1 MATTIGSIGFELT
14 FDGSQMLSGI
24 NASCEKLKQRFSQS
38 FKEAGNSA
46 VSSVENSNIQI
57 DAILQDTERS
67 MKSKASA
74 IAAIYRKEG
83 YSMSDAMTKA
93 WDHIERNSSQNS
105 KKIGNNFSS
114 AFSKIKKEASGTEK
128 NVSLSFSHIAKRA
141 LAAIAAAFSIKKLID
156 FSKSCIELGSDLAEV
171 QNVVDVT
178 FPSMTEQVDNFAKSA
193 AKSFGLSE
201 TMAKKYTGTF
211 GAMAKAFGFSE
222 KQALDMGATLTGLA
236 GDVASFYNISQDE
249 AYTKIKSV
257 FTGETESLKDLGV
270 VMTQTALD
278 SYALANGFGK
288 TTAQMSEAEKV
299 ALRYSF
305 VQNQLA
311 AATGDFSRT
320 SGSWANQVRILS
332 LQFQSLKAS
341 IGQGLINV
349 FLPVL
354 RMINAL
360 IGRLV
365 TLADAFKSF
374 TELIT
379 GNKSSGQS
387 GVGAVGADATSAAAG
402 LTDASSAADQLADS
416 TSGVGD
422 VAKQA
427 AKDMKSLM
435 GFDKINKVSKDSG
448 SSASDAQGSSV
459 PNISSGIDF
468 GSLAS
473 GKTVIDDVDKKF
485 ANLFG
490 NITKLSEPARRSIK
504 RLWNEGLARL
514 GNFSGQTLKDFYQHF
529 LVPVG
534 KWTLGTGIPRFVD
547 ALNNGLMKT
556 DFPKINEALNRLW
569 DTLAPFEINIGE
581 GLLWFWENVLVPLG
595 TWTANEIVPRF
606 LDTLSIGIG
615 FLNTV
620 LIALQP
626 LFQWFWD
633 SVLQP
638 IAQWTGGIFLALWD
652 QINNL
657 LQIFSDWCAEN
668 PAVIQTMAIIIAS
681 FFAAW
686 KITKFVSDIAKM
698 ISAIGNFTSILG
710 LAKSGITALVSAL
723 GGPLTIAIAAAI
735 AAGILLWKNWDTV
748 KEKCGQL
755 RDWVVLK
762 FNSLKDGALN
772 AITNFCDGAQYGWNI
787 FKDGLNWLCQIA
799 FGKITDL
806 KNKFLDFVSFLKNI
820 FAGKFSDALKI
831 PVNGLIGML
840 NRMLTAIEKT
850 VNFASNALNK
860 LNVKIPSWVPGVG
873 GKKLGFQ
880 IPTASIA
887 RIPYLADG
895 GYVAR
900 NTPRLAVIG
909 DNKRYGEIV
918 APEDKLQKMVDLA
931 VSKASG
937 GSVTK
942 AELESIV
949 NSAVLRIVAALSAL
963 GFSIDGETLARAQQ
977 KVQQEMDRRYNTVQI
992 N

>member
-1 MATTIGSIGFELT
+1 MATTIGEIGLDLVVNHNQFK
-14 FDGSQMLSGI
+14 SQMAGI
-24 NASCEKLKQRFSQS
+24 NGLAKK
-38 FKEAGNSA
+38 AGA
-46 VSSVENSNIQI
+46 T
-57 DAILQDTERS
+57 L
-67 MKSKASA
+67 
-74 IAAIYRKEG
+74 
-83 YSMSDAMTKA
+83 
-93 WDHIERNSSQNS
+93 
-105 KKIGNNFSS
+105 
-114 AFSKIKKEASGTEK
+114 
-128 NVSLSFSHIAKRA
+128 
-141 LAAIAAAFSIKKLID
+141 AAAFGVKKLID
-156 FSKSCIELGSDLAEV
+156 FSKSCIELGSNLAEV

-178 FPSMTEQVDNFAKSA
+178 FPSMAEQVDKFAKSA
-193 AKSFGLSE
+193 AGSFGLSE

-236 GDVASFYNISQDE
+236 GDVASFYNLSQDE

-288 TTAQMSEAEKV
+288 TTDQMSEAEKV

-305 VQNQLA
+305 VQKQLS

-320 SGSWANQVRILS
+320 SQSWANQVRILS

-341 IGQGLINV
+341 IGQGLINI

-354 RMINAL
+354 RMINTL

-387 GVGAVGADATSAAAG
+387 GVGAVGADAASAAAG

-422 VAKQA
+422 AAKQA

-435 GFDKINKVSKDSG
+435 GFDKINKVSKDS
-448 SSASDAQGSSV
+448 STSDAQNSSV
-459 PNISSGIDF
+459 PNNIAGNIDF

-473 GKTVIDDVDKKF
+473 GETVIDDVNKKF
-485 ANLFG
+485 TDMFG
-490 NITKLSEPARRSIK
+490 NITKLSEPALRSVK
-504 RLWNEGLARL
+504 RLWNEGLTRL
-514 GNFSGQTLKDFYQHF
+514 GNFSGQSLKDFYQHF

-534 KWTLGTGIPRFVD
+534 KWTLGTGIPRFID
-547 ALNNGLMKT
+547 ALNDGLMKT
-556 DFPKINEALNRLW
+556 DFPKINDALNDLW
-569 DTLAPFEINIGE
+569 DALAPFTINVGE
-581 GLLWFWENVLVPLG
+581 GLLWFWEQVLVPLG

-606 LDTLSIGIG
+606 LETLSLAIQL
-615 FLNTV
+615 LNAV
-620 LIALQP
+620 LVALQP
-626 LFQWFWD
+626 LFEWFWEN
-633 SVLQP
+633 VLQP
-638 IAQWTGGIFLALWD
+638 IAQWTGGAFLTLWD
-652 QINNL
+652 GINKG
-657 LQIFSDWCAEN
+657 LQVFSDWCAKN
-668 PAVIQTMAIIIAS
+668 PGIIQTMAIIIAS

-686 KITKFVSDIAKM
+686 KITKFISDIAGLV
-698 ISAIGNFTSILG
+698 STIGGAFGTIKNLTGLLG
-710 LAKSGITALVSAL
+710 LVKSSIGALVSAL

-735 AAGILLWKNWDTV
+735 AIGILLWKNWDTV

-820 FAGKFSDALKI
+820 FAGKFSDALKM

-840 NRMLTAIEKT
+840 NHMLTAIEKT

-860 LNVKIPSWVPGVG
+860 LNVKIPSLVPGVG

-931 VSKASG
+931 VRKASG

>member
-1 MATTIGSIGFELT
+1 MATTIGEIGLDLVVNHNQFK
-14 FDGSQMLSGI
+14 SQMAGI
-24 NASCEKLKQRFSQS
+24 NGLAKK
-38 FKEAGNSA
+38 AGA
-46 VSSVENSNIQI
+46 T
-57 DAILQDTERS
+57 L
-67 MKSKASA
+67 
-74 IAAIYRKEG
+74 
-83 YSMSDAMTKA
+83 
-93 WDHIERNSSQNS
+93 
-105 KKIGNNFSS
+105 
-114 AFSKIKKEASGTEK
+114 
-128 NVSLSFSHIAKRA
+128 
-141 LAAIAAAFSIKKLID
+141 AAAFGVKKLID
-156 FSKSCIELGSDLAEV
+156 FSKSCIELGSNLAEV

-178 FPSMTEQVDNFAKSA
+178 FPSMAEQVDKFAKSA
-193 AKSFGLSE
+193 AGSFGLSE

-236 GDVASFYNISQDE
+236 GDVASFYNLSQDE

-288 TTAQMSEAEKV
+288 TTDQMSEAEKV

-305 VQNQLA
+305 VQKQLS

-320 SGSWANQVRILS
+320 SQSWANQVRILS

-354 RMINAL
+354 RMINTL

-387 GVGAVGADATSAAAG
+387 GVGAVGADAASAAAG

-422 VAKQA
+422 AAKQA

-435 GFDKINKVSKDSG
+435 GFDKINKISKDS
-448 SSASDAQGSSV
+448 SNSDSQNSSV
-459 PNISSGIDF
+459 PNNVAGSIDF

-473 GKTVIDDVDKKF
+473 GETVIDDVNKKF
-485 ANLFG
+485 ADLFG
-490 NITKLSEPARRSIK
+490 NITKLSEPALRSVK

-514 GNFSGQTLKDFYQHF
+514 GNFSGQSLKDFYQHF

-534 KWTLGTGIPRFVD
+534 KWTLGTGIPRFID
-547 ALNNGLMKT
+547 ALNDGLMKT
-556 DFPKINEALNRLW
+556 DFPKINDALIDLW
-569 DTLAPFEINIGE
+569 DALAPFTINVGE
-581 GLLWFWENVLVPLG
+581 GLLWFWEQVLVPLG

-606 LDTLSIGIG
+606 LETLSLAIQL
-615 FLNTV
+615 LNAV
-620 LIALQP
+620 LVALQP
-626 LFQWFWD
+626 LFEWFWEQ
-633 SVLQP
+633 VLKP
-638 IAQWTGGIFLALWD
+638 IAQWTGGAFLVVWD
-652 QINNL
+652 AIIAVL
-657 LQIFSDWCAEN
+657 KVFSDWCAEN
-668 PAVIQTMAIIIAS
+668 QDVLQEMA
-681 FFAAW
+681 FAIGQLFLCW
-686 KITKFVSDIAKM
+686 KSAKLF
-698 ISAIGNFTSILG
+698 ISAVG
-710 LAKSGITALVSAL
+710 LAKTAIGALVSVL
-723 GGPLTIAIAAAI
+723 GGPLTVAIAAAI
-735 AAGILLWKNWDTV
+735 AIGVLLWKNWDTV

-772 AITNFCDGAQYGWNI
+772 AITSLCDGAQYGWNV
-787 FKDGLNWLCQIA
+787 FKDGMSWLCQIA

-806 KNKFLDFVSFLKNI
+806 KNNFLDFVSFLKNI
-820 FAGKFSDALKI
+820 FAGKFADALKI
-831 PVNGLIGML
+831 PVNNLIGML
-840 NRMLTAIEKT
+840 NRMLTAVEKT

>member
-1 MATTIGSIGFELT
+1 MATTIGEIGLDLVVNHNQFK
-14 FDGSQMLSGI
+14 SQMAGI
-24 NASCEKLKQRFSQS
+24 NGLAKK
-38 FKEAGNSA
+38 AGA
-46 VSSVENSNIQI
+46 T
-57 DAILQDTERS
+57 L
-67 MKSKASA
+67 
-74 IAAIYRKEG
+74 
-83 YSMSDAMTKA
+83 
-93 WDHIERNSSQNS
+93 
-105 KKIGNNFSS
+105 
-114 AFSKIKKEASGTEK
+114 
-128 NVSLSFSHIAKRA
+128 
-141 LAAIAAAFSIKKLID
+141 AAAFGVKKLID
-156 FSKSCIELGSDLAEV
+156 FSKSCIELGSNLAEV

-178 FPSMTEQVDNFAKSA
+178 FPSMAEQVDKFAKSA
-193 AKSFGLSE
+193 AGSFGLSE

-236 GDVASFYNISQDE
+236 GDVASFYNLSQDE

-288 TTAQMSEAEKV
+288 TTDQMSEAEKV

-305 VQNQLA
+305 VQKQLS

-320 SGSWANQVRILS
+320 SQSWANQVRILS

-341 IGQGLINV
+341 IGQGLINI

-354 RMINAL
+354 RMINTL

-387 GVGAVGADATSAAAG
+387 GVGAVGADAASAAAG
-402 LTDASSAADQLADS
+402 LTDASSAADQIADS

-422 VAKQA
+422 AAKQA

-435 GFDKINKVSKDSG
+435 GFDKINKVSKDS
-448 SSASDAQGSSV
+448 SNSDSQNSSV
-459 PNISSGIDF
+459 PNNVAGSIDF

-473 GKTVIDDVDKKF
+473 GETVIDDVNKKF
-485 ANLFG
+485 ADLFG
-490 NITKLSEPARRSIK
+490 NITKLSEPALRSVK

-514 GNFSGQTLKDFYQHF
+514 GNFSGQSLKDFYQHF

-547 ALNNGLMKT
+547 ALNDGLMKT
-556 DFPKINEALNRLW
+556 DFPKINDALIDLW
-569 DTLAPFEINIGE
+569 DALAPFTINVGE
-581 GLLWFWENVLVPLG
+581 GLLWFWEQVLVPLG

-606 LDTLSIGIG
+606 LETLSLAIQL
-615 FLNTV
+615 LNAV
-620 LIALQP
+620 LVALQP
-626 LFQWFWD
+626 LFEWFWEN
-633 SVLQP
+633 VLQP
-638 IAQWTGGIFLALWD
+638 IAQWTGGAFLTLWD
-652 QINNL
+652 GINKG
-657 LQIFSDWCAEN
+657 LQVFSDWCAKN
-668 PAVIQTMAIIIAS
+668 PGIIQTMAIIIAS

-686 KITKFVSDIAKM
+686 KITKFISDIAGLV
-698 ISAIGNFTSILG
+698 STIGGAFGTIKNLTGLLG
-710 LAKSGITALVSAL
+710 LVKSSIGALVSAL

-735 AAGILLWKNWDTV
+735 AIGILLWKNWDTV

-820 FAGKFSDALKI
+820 FAGKFSDALKM

-840 NRMLTAIEKT
+840 NHMLTAIEKT

-931 VSKASG
+931 VSKANG

-977 KVQQEMDRRYNTVQI
+977 KVQQEMDRRYNTIQI

>member
-1 MATTIGSIGFELT
+1 MATTIGEIGLDLVVNHNQFK
-14 FDGSQMLSGI
+14 SQMAGI
-24 NASCEKLKQRFSQS
+24 NGLAKK
-38 FKEAGNSA
+38 AGA
-46 VSSVENSNIQI
+46 T
-57 DAILQDTERS
+57 L
-67 MKSKASA
+67 
-74 IAAIYRKEG
+74 
-83 YSMSDAMTKA
+83 
-93 WDHIERNSSQNS
+93 
-105 KKIGNNFSS
+105 
-114 AFSKIKKEASGTEK
+114 
-128 NVSLSFSHIAKRA
+128 
-141 LAAIAAAFSIKKLID
+141 AAAFGVKKLID
-156 FSKSCIELGSDLAEV
+156 FSKSCIELGSNLAEV

-178 FPSMTEQVDNFAKSA
+178 FPSMAEQVDKFAKSA
-193 AKSFGLSE
+193 AGSFGLSE

-236 GDVASFYNISQDE
+236 GDVASFYNLSQDE

-288 TTAQMSEAEKV
+288 TTDQMSEAEKV

-305 VQNQLA
+305 VQKQLE

-320 SGSWANQVRILS
+320 SESWANQVRILS

-341 IGQGLINV
+341 VGQGLINI

-354 RMINAL
+354 RMINTL
-360 IGRLV
+360 ISRLV

-387 GVGAVGADATSAAAG
+387 GVGAVGADAASAAAG

-422 VAKQA
+422 AAKQA

-435 GFDKINKVSKDSG
+435 RFDKINKVSKDS
-448 SSASDAQGSSV
+448 SNSDSQNSSV
-459 PNISSGIDF
+459 PNNVAGSIDF

-473 GKTVIDDVDKKF
+473 GETVIDDVNKKF
-485 ANLFG
+485 ADLFG
-490 NITKLSEPARRSIK
+490 NITKLSEPALRSVK

-514 GNFSGQTLKDFYQHF
+514 GNFSGQSLKDFYQHF

-534 KWTLGTGIPRFVD
+534 KWTLGTGIPRFID
-547 ALNNGLMKT
+547 ALNDGLMKT
-556 DFPKINEALNRLW
+556 DFPKINDALNDLW
-569 DTLAPFEINIGE
+569 DALAPFTINVGE
-581 GLLWFWENVLVPLG
+581 GLLWFWEQVLVPLG

-606 LDTLSIGIG
+606 LETLSLAIQL
-615 FLNTV
+615 LNAV
-620 LIALQP
+620 LVALQP
-626 LFQWFWD
+626 LFEWFWEN
-633 SVLQP
+633 VLQP
-638 IAQWTGGIFLALWD
+638 IAQWTGGAFLTLWD
-652 QINNL
+652 GINKG
-657 LQIFSDWCAEN
+657 LQVFSDWCAKN
-668 PAVIQTMAIIIAS
+668 PGIIQTMAIIIAS

-686 KITKFVSDIAKM
+686 KITKFISDIAGLV
-698 ISAIGNFTSILG
+698 STIGGAFGTIKNLTGLLG
-710 LAKSGITALVSAL
+710 LVKSSIGALVSAL

-735 AAGILLWKNWDTV
+735 AIGILLWKNWDTV

-755 RDWVVLK
+755 RDCVVLK

-820 FAGKFSDALKI
+820 FAGKFSDALKM

-840 NRMLTAIEKT
+840 NHMLTAIEKT

-977 KVQQEMDRRYNTVQI
+977 KIQQEMDRRYNTVQI

>member
-1 MATTIGSIGFELT
+1 MATTIGEIGLDLVVNHNQFK
-14 FDGSQMLSGI
+14 SQMAGI
-24 NASCEKLKQRFSQS
+24 NGLAKK
-38 FKEAGNSA
+38 AGA
-46 VSSVENSNIQI
+46 T
-57 DAILQDTERS
+57 L
-67 MKSKASA
+67 
-74 IAAIYRKEG
+74 
-83 YSMSDAMTKA
+83 
-93 WDHIERNSSQNS
+93 
-105 KKIGNNFSS
+105 
-114 AFSKIKKEASGTEK
+114 
-128 NVSLSFSHIAKRA
+128 
-141 LAAIAAAFSIKKLID
+141 AAAFGVKKLID
-156 FSKSCIELGSDLAEV
+156 FSKSCIELGSNLAEV

-178 FPSMTEQVDNFAKSA
+178 FPSMAEQVDKFAKSA
-193 AKSFGLSE
+193 AGSFGLSE

-236 GDVASFYNISQDE
+236 GDVASFYNLSQDE

-288 TTAQMSEAEKV
+288 TTDQMSEAEKV

-305 VQNQLA
+305 VQKQLE

-320 SGSWANQVRILS
+320 SESWANQVRILS

-341 IGQGLINV
+341 IGQGLINI

-387 GVGAVGADATSAAAG
+387 GVGAVGADAASAAAG

-422 VAKQA
+422 AAKQA

-435 GFDKINKVSKDSG
+435 EFDKINKVSKDS
-448 SSASDAQGSSV
+448 STSDSQNSSV
-459 PNISSGIDF
+459 PNNVAGSIDF

-473 GKTVIDDVDKKF
+473 GETVIDDVNKKF
-485 ANLFG
+485 TDMFG
-490 NITKLSEPARRSIK
+490 NITKLSEPALRSVK

-514 GNFSGQTLKDFYQHF
+514 GNFSGQSLKDFYQHF

-534 KWTLGTGIPRFVD
+534 KWTLGTGIPRFID
-547 ALNNGLMKT
+547 ALNDGLMKT
-556 DFPKINEALNRLW
+556 DFPKINDALVKLW
-569 DTLAPFEINIGE
+569 DALAPFTINVGE
-581 GLLWFWENVLVPLG
+581 GLLWFWEQVLVPLG

-606 LDTLSIGIG
+606 LETLSLAIKL
-615 FLNTV
+615 LNIV
-620 LIALQP
+620 LEAFQP
-626 LFQWFWD
+626 LFEWFWEQ
-633 SVLQP
+633 VLKP
-638 IAQWTGGIFLALWD
+638 IAQWTGGVFLAVWD
-652 QINNL
+652 GIIDVL
-657 LQIFSDWCAEN
+657 KVFSDWCAEN
-668 PAVIQTMAIIIAS
+668 QDVLQEMA
-681 FFAAW
+681 FAIGQLFLCW
-686 KITKFVSDIAKM
+686 KSAKLF
-698 ISAIGNFTSILG
+698 ISAVG
-710 LAKSGITALVSAL
+710 LAKTAIGALVSVL
-723 GGPLTIAIAAAI
+723 GEPLTIAIAAAI
-735 AAGILLWKNWDTV
+735 AIGVLLWKNWDTV

-762 FNSLKDGALN
+762 FNSLKEGALN
-772 AITNFCDGAQYGWNI
+772 AITSFCDGAQYGWNV
-787 FKDGLNWLCQIA
+787 FKDGLSWLCQIA

-806 KNKFLDFVSFLKNI
+806 KNNFLDFVLFLKNI
-820 FAGKFSDALKI
+820 FAGKFADALKI
-831 PVNGLIGML
+831 PVNNLIGML
-840 NRMLTAIEKT
+840 NHMLNAVEKT

>member
-1 MATTIGSIGFELT
+1 MATTIGEIGLDLVVNHNQFK
-14 FDGSQMLSGI
+14 SQMAGI
-24 NASCEKLKQRFSQS
+24 NGLAKK
-38 FKEAGNSA
+38 AGA
-46 VSSVENSNIQI
+46 T
-57 DAILQDTERS
+57 L
-67 MKSKASA
+67 
-74 IAAIYRKEG
+74 
-83 YSMSDAMTKA
+83 
-93 WDHIERNSSQNS
+93 
-105 KKIGNNFSS
+105 
-114 AFSKIKKEASGTEK
+114 
-128 NVSLSFSHIAKRA
+128 
-141 LAAIAAAFSIKKLID
+141 AAAFGVKKLID
-156 FSKSCIELGSDLAEV
+156 FSKSCIELGSNLAEV

-178 FPSMTEQVDNFAKSA
+178 FPSMAEQVDKFAKSA
-193 AKSFGLSE
+193 AGSFGLSE

-236 GDVASFYNISQDE
+236 GDVASFYNLSQDE

-270 VMTQTALD
+270 IMTQTALD

-288 TTAQMSEAEKV
+288 TTDQMSEAEKV

-305 VQNQLA
+305 VQKQLS

-320 SGSWANQVRILS
+320 SQSWANQVRILS

-341 IGQGLINV
+341 IGQGLINI

-354 RMINAL
+354 RMINTL

-387 GVGAVGADATSAAAG
+387 GVGAVGADAASAAAG

-422 VAKQA
+422 AAKQA

-435 GFDKINKVSKDSG
+435 GFDKINKVSKDS
-448 SSASDAQGSSV
+448 SNSDSQNSSV
-459 PNISSGIDF
+459 PNNVAGSIDF

-473 GKTVIDDVDKKF
+473 GETVIDDVNKKF
-485 ANLFG
+485 ADLFG
-490 NITKLSEPARRSIK
+490 NITKLSEPALRSVK

-514 GNFSGQTLKDFYQHF
+514 GNFSGQSLKDFYQHF

-547 ALNNGLMKT
+547 ALNDGLMKT
-556 DFPKINEALNRLW
+556 DFPKINDALIDLW
-569 DTLAPFEINIGE
+569 DALAPFTINVGE
-581 GLLWFWENVLVPLG
+581 GLLWFWEQVLVPLG

-606 LDTLSIGIG
+606 LETLSLAIQL
-615 FLNTV
+615 LNAV
-620 LIALQP
+620 LVALQP
-626 LFQWFWD
+626 LFEWFWEN
-633 SVLQP
+633 VLQP
-638 IAQWTGGIFLALWD
+638 IAQWTGGAFLTLWD
-652 QINNL
+652 GINKG
-657 LQIFSDWCAEN
+657 LQVFSDWCAKN
-668 PAVIQTMAIIIAS
+668 PGIIQTMAIIIAS

-686 KITKFVSDIAKM
+686 KITKFISDIAGLV
-698 ISAIGNFTSILG
+698 STIGGAFGTIKNLTGLLG
-710 LAKSGITALVSAL
+710 LVKSSIGALVSAL

-735 AAGILLWKNWDTV
+735 AIGILLWKNWDTV

-820 FAGKFSDALKI
+820 FAGKFSDALKM

-840 NRMLTAIEKT
+840 NHMLTAIEKT

-931 VSKASG
+931 VSKANG

-977 KVQQEMDRRYNTVQI
+977 KVQQEMDRRYNTIQI

>member
-1 MATTIGSIGFELT
+1 MATTIGEIGLDLVVNHNQFK
-14 FDGSQMLSGI
+14 SQMAGI
-24 NASCEKLKQRFSQS
+24 NGLAKK
-38 FKEAGNSA
+38 AGA
-46 VSSVENSNIQI
+46 T
-57 DAILQDTERS
+57 L
-67 MKSKASA
+67 
-74 IAAIYRKEG
+74 
-83 YSMSDAMTKA
+83 
-93 WDHIERNSSQNS
+93 
-105 KKIGNNFSS
+105 
-114 AFSKIKKEASGTEK
+114 
-128 NVSLSFSHIAKRA
+128 
-141 LAAIAAAFSIKKLID
+141 AAAFGVKKLID
-156 FSKSCIELGSDLAEV
+156 FSKSCIELGSNLAEV

-178 FPSMTEQVDNFAKSA
+178 FPSMAEQVDKFAKSA
-193 AKSFGLSE
+193 AGSFGLSE

-236 GDVASFYNISQDE
+236 GDVASFYNLSQDE

-288 TTAQMSEAEKV
+288 TTDQMSEAEKV

-305 VQNQLA
+305 VQKQLS

-320 SGSWANQVRILS
+320 SQSWANQVRILS

-341 IGQGLINV
+341 IGQGLINI

-354 RMINAL
+354 RMINTL

-387 GVGAVGADATSAAAG
+387 GVGAVGADAASAAAG
-402 LTDASSAADQLADS
+402 LTDASSAADQLTDS

-422 VAKQA
+422 AAKQA

-435 GFDKINKVSKDSG
+435 GFDKINKGSKDS
-448 SSASDAQGSSV
+448 SNSDSQNSSV
-459 PNISSGIDF
+459 PNNVAGSIDF

-473 GKTVIDDVDKKF
+473 GETVIDDVNKKF
-485 ANLFG
+485 ADLFG
-490 NITKLSEPARRSIK
+490 NITKLSEPALRSVK

-514 GNFSGQTLKDFYQHF
+514 GNFSGQSLKDFYQHF

-547 ALNNGLMKT
+547 ALNDGLMKT
-556 DFPKINEALNRLW
+556 DFPKINDALIDLW
-569 DTLAPFEINIGE
+569 DALAPFTINVGE
-581 GLLWFWENVLVPLG
+581 GLLWFWEQVLVPLG

-606 LDTLSIGIG
+606 LETLSLAIQL
-615 FLNTV
+615 LNAV
-620 LIALQP
+620 LVALQP
-626 LFQWFWD
+626 LFEWFWEN
-633 SVLQP
+633 VLQP
-638 IAQWTGGIFLALWD
+638 IAQWTGGAFLTLWD
-652 QINNL
+652 GINKG
-657 LQIFSDWCAEN
+657 LQVFSDWCAKN
-668 PAVIQTMAIIIAS
+668 PGIIQTMAIIIAS

-686 KITKFVSDIAKM
+686 KITKFISDIAGLV
-698 ISAIGNFTSILG
+698 STIGGAFGTIKNLTGLLG
-710 LAKSGITALVSAL
+710 LVKSSIGALVSAL

-735 AAGILLWKNWDTV
+735 AIGILLWKNWDTV

-820 FAGKFSDALKI
+820 FAGKFSDALKM

-840 NRMLTAIEKT
+840 NHMLTAIEKT

>member
-1 MATTIGSIGFELT
+1 MATTIGEIGLDLVVNHNQFK
-14 FDGSQMLSGI
+14 SQMDGI
-24 NASCEKLKQRFSQS
+24 NGLAKK
-38 FKEAGNSA
+38 AGA
-46 VSSVENSNIQI
+46 T
-57 DAILQDTERS
+57 L
-67 MKSKASA
+67 
-74 IAAIYRKEG
+74 
-83 YSMSDAMTKA
+83 
-93 WDHIERNSSQNS
+93 
-105 KKIGNNFSS
+105 
-114 AFSKIKKEASGTEK
+114 
-128 NVSLSFSHIAKRA
+128 
-141 LAAIAAAFSIKKLID
+141 AAAFGVKKLID
-156 FSKSCIELGSDLAEV
+156 FSKSCIELGSNLAEV

-178 FPSMTEQVDNFAKSA
+178 FPSMAEQVDKFAKSA
-193 AKSFGLSE
+193 AGSFGLSE

-236 GDVASFYNISQDE
+236 GDVASFYNLSQDE

-288 TTAQMSEAEKV
+288 TTDQMSEAEKV

-305 VQNQLA
+305 VQKQLE

-320 SGSWANQVRILS
+320 SESWANQVRILS

-341 IGQGLINV
+341 IGQGLINI

-387 GVGAVGADATSAAAG
+387 GVGAVGADAASAAAG

-422 VAKQA
+422 AAKQA

-435 GFDKINKVSKDSG
+435 SFDKINKVSKDS
-448 SSASDAQGSSV
+448 STSDSQNSSV
-459 PNISSGIDF
+459 PNNVAGSIDF

-473 GKTVIDDVDKKF
+473 GETFIDDVNKKF
-485 ANLFG
+485 TDMFG
-490 NITKLSEPARRSIK
+490 NITKLSEPALRSVK

-514 GNFSGQTLKDFYQHF
+514 GNFSGQSLKDFYQHF

-534 KWTLGTGIPRFVD
+534 KWTLGTGIPRFID
-547 ALNNGLMKT
+547 ALNDGLMKT
-556 DFPKINEALNRLW
+556 DFPKINDALNDLW
-569 DTLAPFEINIGE
+569 DALAPFAINVGE
-581 GLLWFWENVLVPLG
+581 GLLWFWEQVLVPLR

-606 LDTLSIGIG
+606 LETLSLAIQL
-615 FLNTV
+615 LNAV
-620 LIALQP
+620 LVALQP
-626 LFQWFWD
+626 LFEWFWEQ
-633 SVLQP
+633 VLKP
-638 IAQWTGGIFLALWD
+638 IAQWTGGAFLVVWD
-652 QINNL
+652 AIIAVL
-657 LQIFSDWCAEN
+657 KVFSDWCAEN
-668 PAVIQTMAIIIAS
+668 QDVLQEMA
-681 FFAAW
+681 F
-686 KITKFVSDIAKM
+686 
-698 ISAIGNFTSILG
+698 AIG
-710 LAKSGITALVSAL
+710 ALVSVL
-723 GGPLTIAIAAAI
+723 GGPLTVAIAAAI
-735 AAGILLWKNWDTV
+735 AIGVLLWKNWDTV

-772 AITNFCDGAQYGWNI
+772 AITSLCDGAQYGWNV
-787 FKDGLNWLCQIA
+787 FKDGLSWLCQIA

-806 KNKFLDFVSFLKNI
+806 KNNFLDFVSFLKNI
-820 FAGKFSDALKI
+820 FAGKFADALKI
-831 PVNGLIGML
+831 PVNNLIGML
-840 NRMLTAIEKT
+840 NRMLTAVEKT

>member
-1 MATTIGSIGFELT
+1 MATTIGEIGLDLVVNHNQFK
-14 FDGSQMLSGI
+14 SQMAGI
-24 NASCEKLKQRFSQS
+24 NGLAKK
-38 FKEAGNSA
+38 AGA
-46 VSSVENSNIQI
+46 T
-57 DAILQDTERS
+57 L
-67 MKSKASA
+67 
-74 IAAIYRKEG
+74 
-83 YSMSDAMTKA
+83 
-93 WDHIERNSSQNS
+93 
-105 KKIGNNFSS
+105 
-114 AFSKIKKEASGTEK
+114 
-128 NVSLSFSHIAKRA
+128 
-141 LAAIAAAFSIKKLID
+141 AAAFGVKKLID
-156 FSKSCIELGSDLAEV
+156 FSKSCIELGSNLAEV

-178 FPSMTEQVDNFAKSA
+178 FPSMAEQVDKFAKSA
-193 AKSFGLSE
+193 AGSFGLSE
-201 TMAKKYTGTF
+201 TMTKKYTGTF

-236 GDVASFYNISQDE
+236 GDVASFYNLSQDE

-288 TTAQMSEAEKV
+288 TTDQMSEAEKV

-305 VQNQLA
+305 VQKQLS

-320 SGSWANQVRILS
+320 SQSWANQVRILS

-354 RMINAL
+354 RMINTL

-387 GVGAVGADATSAAAG
+387 GVGAVGADAASAAAG

-422 VAKQA
+422 AAKQA

-435 GFDKINKVSKDSG
+435 GFDKINKISKDS
-448 SSASDAQGSSV
+448 SNSDSQNSSV
-459 PNISSGIDF
+459 PNNVAGSIDF

-473 GKTVIDDVDKKF
+473 GETVIDDVNKKF
-485 ANLFG
+485 ADLFG
-490 NITKLSEPARRSIK
+490 NITKLSEPALRSVK

-514 GNFSGQTLKDFYQHF
+514 GNFSGQSLKDFYQHF

-534 KWTLGTGIPRFVD
+534 KWTLGTGIPRFID
-547 ALNNGLMKT
+547 ALNDGLMKT
-556 DFPKINEALNRLW
+556 DFPKINDALNDLW
-569 DTLAPFEINIGE
+569 DALAPFTINVGE
-581 GLLWFWENVLVPLG
+581 GLLWFWEQVLVPLG

-606 LDTLSIGIG
+606 LETLSLAIQL
-615 FLNTV
+615 LNVV
-620 LIALQP
+620 LVALQP
-626 LFQWFWD
+626 LFEWFWKN
-633 SVLQP
+633 VLQP
-638 IAQWTGGIFLALWD
+638 IAQWTGGAFLTLWD
-652 QINNL
+652 GINKG
-657 LQIFSDWCAEN
+657 LQVFSDWCAKN
-668 PAVIQTMAIIIAS
+668 PGIIQSMTVAIGM
-681 FFAAW
+681 FFGAW
-686 KITKFVSDIAKM
+686 KVIELLSFIQQAGGVVGALKLIETALLGAKLAKIKDAAETAILTGMYAKDFVVGIGQSIV
-698 ISAIGNFTSILG
+698 AIGKQALAWITNTAAQIAMTAATVAWNAICAIATAATTAFGAAVAFLTSPIG
-710 LAKSGITALVSAL
+710 LACL
-723 GGPLTIAIAAAI
+723 AIAALV
-735 AAGILLWKNWDTV
+735 AGGVLLWKNWDTV

-755 RDWVVLK
+755 HDWIVSK
-762 FNSLKDGALN
+762 FSALKDWMKSKFETDWTERFGVLGNVLN
-772 AITNFCDGAQYGWNI
+772 WFCDIASGKIETVKNI
-787 FKDGLNWLCQIA
+787 FQGLN
-799 FGKITDL
+799 
-806 KNKFLDFVSFLKNI
+806 SFLKNI

-850 VNFASNALNK
+850 VNFASNALN
-860 LNVKIPSWVPGVG
+860 
-873 GKKLGFQ
+873 KLGFQ

-977 KVQQEMDRRYNTVQI
+977 KVQKEMDRRYNTVQI

>member
-1 MATTIGSIGFELT
+1 MATTIGEIGLDLVVNHNQFK
-14 FDGSQMLSGI
+14 SQMAGI
-24 NASCEKLKQRFSQS
+24 NGLAKK
-38 FKEAGNSA
+38 AGA
-46 VSSVENSNIQI
+46 T
-57 DAILQDTERS
+57 L
-67 MKSKASA
+67 
-74 IAAIYRKEG
+74 
-83 YSMSDAMTKA
+83 
-93 WDHIERNSSQNS
+93 
-105 KKIGNNFSS
+105 
-114 AFSKIKKEASGTEK
+114 
-128 NVSLSFSHIAKRA
+128 
-141 LAAIAAAFSIKKLID
+141 AAAFGVKKLID
-156 FSKSCIELGSDLAEV
+156 FSKSCIELGSNLAEV

-178 FPSMTEQVDNFAKSA
+178 FPSMAEQVDKFAKSA
-193 AKSFGLSE
+193 AGSFGLSE

-236 GDVASFYNISQDE
+236 GDVASFYNLSQDE

-288 TTAQMSEAEKV
+288 TTDQMSEAEKV

-305 VQNQLA
+305 VQKQLS

-320 SGSWANQVRILS
+320 SQSWANQVRILS
-332 LQFQSLKAS
+332 LQFRSLKAS
-341 IGQGLINV
+341 IGQGLINI

-354 RMINAL
+354 RMINTL

-387 GVGAVGADATSAAAG
+387 GVGAVGADAASAAAG

-422 VAKQA
+422 AAKQA
-427 AKDMKSLM
+427 AKDMISLM
-435 GFDKINKVSKDSG
+435 EFDKINKVSKDS
-448 SSASDAQGSSV
+448 STSDAQNSSV
-459 PNISSGIDF
+459 PNNIAGSIDF

-473 GKTVIDDVDKKF
+473 GETVIDDVNKKF
-485 ANLFG
+485 TDMFG
-490 NITKLSEPARRSIK
+490 NITKLSEPALRSVK
-504 RLWNEGLARL
+504 RLWNEGLTRL
-514 GNFSGQTLKDFYQHF
+514 GNFSGQSLKDFYQHF

-534 KWTLGTGIPRFVD
+534 KWTLGTGIPRFID
-547 ALNNGLMKT
+547 ALNDGLMKT
-556 DFPKINEALNRLW
+556 DFPKINDALNDLW
-569 DTLAPFEINIGE
+569 DALAPFTINVGE
-581 GLLWFWENVLVPLG
+581 GLLWFWEQVLVPLG

-606 LDTLSIGIG
+606 LETLSLAIQL
-615 FLNTV
+615 LNAV
-620 LIALQP
+620 LVALQP
-626 LFQWFWD
+626 LFEWFWEN
-633 SVLQP
+633 VLQP
-638 IAQWTGGIFLALWD
+638 IAQWTGGAFLTLWD
-652 QINNL
+652 GINKG
-657 LQIFSDWCAEN
+657 LQVFSDWCAKN
-668 PAVIQTMAIIIAS
+668 PGIIQTMAIIIAS

-686 KITKFVSDIAKM
+686 KITKFISDIAGLV
-698 ISAIGNFTSILG
+698 STIGGAFGTIKNLTGLLG
-710 LAKSGITALVSAL
+710 LVKSSIGALVSAL

-735 AAGILLWKNWDTV
+735 AIGILLWKNWDTV

-820 FAGKFSDALKI
+820 FAGKFSDALKM

-840 NRMLTAIEKT
+840 NHMLTAIEKT

>member
-1 MATTIGSIGFELT
+1 MATTIGEIGLDLVVNHNQFK
-14 FDGSQMLSGI
+14 SQMAGI
-24 NASCEKLKQRFSQS
+24 NGLAKK
-38 FKEAGNSA
+38 AGA
-46 VSSVENSNIQI
+46 T
-57 DAILQDTERS
+57 L
-67 MKSKASA
+67 
-74 IAAIYRKEG
+74 
-83 YSMSDAMTKA
+83 
-93 WDHIERNSSQNS
+93 
-105 KKIGNNFSS
+105 
-114 AFSKIKKEASGTEK
+114 
-128 NVSLSFSHIAKRA
+128 
-141 LAAIAAAFSIKKLID
+141 AAAFGVKKLID
-156 FSKSCIELGSDLAEV
+156 FSKSCIELGSNLAEV

-178 FPSMTEQVDNFAKSA
+178 FPSMAEQVDKFAKSA
-193 AKSFGLSE
+193 AGSFGLSE

-236 GDVASFYNISQDE
+236 GDVASFYNLSQDE

-288 TTAQMSEAEKV
+288 TTDQMSEAEKV

-305 VQNQLA
+305 VQKQLS

-320 SGSWANQVRILS
+320 SQSWANQVRILS

-341 IGQGLINV
+341 IGQGLINI

-354 RMINAL
+354 RMINTM

-387 GVGAVGADATSAAAG
+387 GVGAVGADAASAAAG

-422 VAKQA
+422 AAKQA

-435 GFDKINKVSKDSG
+435 GFDKINKVSKDS
-448 SSASDAQGSSV
+448 SNSDSQNSSV
-459 PNISSGIDF
+459 PNNVAGSIDF

-473 GKTVIDDVDKKF
+473 GETVIDDVNKKF
-485 ANLFG
+485 ADLFR
-490 NITKLSEPARRSIK
+490 NITKLSEPALRSVK

-514 GNFSGQTLKDFYQHF
+514 GNFSGQSLKDFYQHF

-547 ALNNGLMKT
+547 ALNDGLMKT
-556 DFPKINEALNRLW
+556 DFPKINDALIDLW
-569 DTLAPFEINIGE
+569 DALAPFTINVGE
-581 GLLWFWENVLVPLG
+581 GLLWFWEQVLVPLG

-606 LDTLSIGIG
+606 LETLSLAIQ
-615 FLNTV
+615 FLNAV
-620 LIALQP
+620 LVALQP
-626 LFQWFWD
+626 LFEWFWEN
-633 SVLQP
+633 VLQP
-638 IAQWTGGIFLALWD
+638 IAQWTGGAFLTLWD
-652 QINNL
+652 GINKG
-657 LQIFSDWCAEN
+657 LQVFSDWCAKN
-668 PAVIQTMAIIIAS
+668 PGIIQTMAIIIAS

-686 KITKFVSDIAKM
+686 KITKFISDIAGLV
-698 ISAIGNFTSILG
+698 STIGGAFGTIKNLTGLLG
-710 LAKSGITALVSAL
+710 LVKSSIGALVSAL

-735 AAGILLWKNWDTV
+735 AIGILLWKNWDTV

-820 FAGKFSDALKI
+820 FAGKFSDALKM

-840 NRMLTAIEKT
+840 NHMLTAIEKT

-931 VSKASG
+931 VSKANG

-977 KVQQEMDRRYNTVQI
+977 KVQQEMDRRYNTIQI

>member
-1 MATTIGSIGFELT
+1 MATTIGEIGLDLVVNHNQFK
-14 FDGSQMLSGI
+14 SQMAGI
-24 NASCEKLKQRFSQS
+24 TGLAKK
-38 FKEAGNSA
+38 AGA
-46 VSSVENSNIQI
+46 T
-57 DAILQDTERS
+57 L
-67 MKSKASA
+67 
-74 IAAIYRKEG
+74 
-83 YSMSDAMTKA
+83 
-93 WDHIERNSSQNS
+93 
-105 KKIGNNFSS
+105 
-114 AFSKIKKEASGTEK
+114 
-128 NVSLSFSHIAKRA
+128 
-141 LAAIAAAFSIKKLID
+141 AAAFGVKKLID

-178 FPSMTEQVDNFAKSA
+178 FPSMAEQVDKFAKSA
-193 AKSFGLSE
+193 AGSFGLSE

-236 GDVASFYNISQDE
+236 GDVASFYNLSQDE

-288 TTAQMSEAEKV
+288 TTDQMSEAEKV

-305 VQNQLA
+305 VQKQLE

-320 SGSWANQVRILS
+320 SESWANQVRILS

-341 IGQGLINV
+341 IGQGLINI
-349 FLPVL
+349 F
-354 RMINAL
+354 
-360 IGRLV
+360 RLV

-387 GVGAVGADATSAAAG
+387 GVGAVGADAASAAAG

-422 VAKQA
+422 AAKQA

-435 GFDKINKVSKDSG
+435 EFDKINKVSKDS
-448 SSASDAQGSSV
+448 STSDSQNSSV
-459 PNISSGIDF
+459 PNNVAGSIDF

-473 GKTVIDDVDKKF
+473 GETVIDDVNKKF
-485 ANLFG
+485 ADLFG
-490 NITKLSEPARRSIK
+490 NITKLSEPALRSVK

-514 GNFSGQTLKDFYQHF
+514 GNFSSQSLKDFYQHF

-547 ALNNGLMKT
+547 ALNDGLMKT
-556 DFPKINEALNRLW
+556 DFPKINGALNDLW
-569 DTLAPFEINIGE
+569 DALAPFTINVGE
-581 GLLWFWENVLVPLG
+581 GLLWFWEQVLVPLG

-606 LDTLSIGIG
+606 LETLSLAIQL
-615 FLNTV
+615 LNAV
-620 LIALQP
+620 LVALQP
-626 LFQWFWD
+626 LFEWFWEN
-633 SVLQP
+633 VLQP
-638 IAQWTGGIFLALWD
+638 IAQWTGGAFLTLWD
-652 QINNL
+652 GINKG
-657 LQIFSDWCAEN
+657 LQVFSDWCAKN
-668 PAVIQTMAIIIAS
+668 PGIIQSMTVAIGM
-681 FFAAW
+681 FFGAW
-686 KITKFVSDIAKM
+686 KVIELLSFIQQAGGVVGALKLIETALLGAKLAKIKDAAETAILTGMYAKDFVVGIGQSIV
-698 ISAIGNFTSILG
+698 AIGKQALAWITNTAAQIAMTAATVAWNAICAIATAATTAFGAAVAFLTSPIG
-710 LAKSGITALVSAL
+710 LACL
-723 GGPLTIAIAAAI
+723 AIAALV
-735 AAGILLWKNWDTV
+735 AGGVLLWKNWDTV

-755 RDWVVLK
+755 HDWIVSK
-762 FNSLKDGALN
+762 FSALKDWMKSKFETDWTERFGVLGNVLN
-772 AITNFCDGAQYGWNI
+772 WFCDIASGKIETVKNI
-787 FKDGLNWLCQIA
+787 FQGL
-799 FGKITDL
+799 T
-806 KNKFLDFVSFLKNI
+806 SFLKNI

-850 VNFASNALNK
+850 VNCVKCFLNK

-963 GFSIDGETLARAQQ
+963 GFSIDGETLAKAQQ

>member
-1 MATTIGSIGFELT
+1 MATTIGEIGLDLVVNHNQFK
-14 FDGSQMLSGI
+14 SQMAGI
-24 NASCEKLKQRFSQS
+24 NGLAKK
-38 FKEAGNSA
+38 AGA
-46 VSSVENSNIQI
+46 T
-57 DAILQDTERS
+57 L
-67 MKSKASA
+67 
-74 IAAIYRKEG
+74 
-83 YSMSDAMTKA
+83 
-93 WDHIERNSSQNS
+93 
-105 KKIGNNFSS
+105 
-114 AFSKIKKEASGTEK
+114 
-128 NVSLSFSHIAKRA
+128 
-141 LAAIAAAFSIKKLID
+141 AAAFGVKKLID
-156 FSKSCIELGSDLAEV
+156 FSKSCIELGSNLAEV

-178 FPSMTEQVDNFAKSA
+178 FPSMAEQVDKFAKSA
-193 AKSFGLSE
+193 AGSFGLSE

-236 GDVASFYNISQDE
+236 GDVASFYNLSQDE

-288 TTAQMSEAEKV
+288 TTDQMSEAEKV

-305 VQNQLA
+305 VQKQLS

-320 SGSWANQVRILS
+320 SQSWANQVRILS

-341 IGQGLINV
+341 IGQGLINI

-354 RMINAL
+354 RMINTL

-387 GVGAVGADATSAAAG
+387 GVGAVGADAASAAAG

-422 VAKQA
+422 AAKQA

-435 GFDKINKVSKDSG
+435 GFDKINKVSKDS
-448 SSASDAQGSSV
+448 SNSDSQNSSV
-459 PNISSGIDF
+459 PNNVAGSIDF

-473 GKTVIDDVDKKF
+473 GETVIDDVNKKF
-485 ANLFG
+485 ADLFR
-490 NITKLSEPARRSIK
+490 NITKLSEPALRSVK

-514 GNFSGQTLKDFYQHF
+514 GNFSGQSLKDFYQHF

-547 ALNNGLMKT
+547 ALNDGLMKT
-556 DFPKINEALNRLW
+556 DFPKINDALIDLW
-569 DTLAPFEINIGE
+569 DALAPFTINVGE
-581 GLLWFWENVLVPLG
+581 GLLWFWEQVLVPLG

-606 LDTLSIGIG
+606 LETLSLAIQL
-615 FLNTV
+615 LNAV
-620 LIALQP
+620 LVALQP
-626 LFQWFWD
+626 LFEWFWEN
-633 SVLQP
+633 VLQP
-638 IAQWTGGIFLALWD
+638 IAQWTGGAFLTLWD
-652 QINNL
+652 GINKG
-657 LQIFSDWCAEN
+657 LQVFSDWCAKN
-668 PAVIQTMAIIIAS
+668 PGIIQTMAIIIAS

-686 KITKFVSDIAKM
+686 KITKFISDIAGLV
-698 ISAIGNFTSILG
+698 STIGGAFGTIKNLTGLLG
-710 LAKSGITALVSAL
+710 LVKSSIGALVSAL

-735 AAGILLWKNWDTV
+735 AIGILLWKNWDTV

-799 FGKITDL
+799 FGKIIDL

-820 FAGKFSDALKI
+820 FAGKFSDALKM

-840 NRMLTAIEKT
+840 NHMLTAIEKT

-931 VSKASG
+931 VSKANG

-977 KVQQEMDRRYNTVQI
+977 KVQQEMDRRYNTIQI

>member
-1 MATTIGSIGFELT
+1 MATTIGEIGLDLVVNHNQFK
-14 FDGSQMLSGI
+14 SQMAGI
-24 NASCEKLKQRFSQS
+24 NGLAKK
-38 FKEAGNSA
+38 AGA
-46 VSSVENSNIQI
+46 T
-57 DAILQDTERS
+57 L
-67 MKSKASA
+67 
-74 IAAIYRKEG
+74 
-83 YSMSDAMTKA
+83 
-93 WDHIERNSSQNS
+93 
-105 KKIGNNFSS
+105 
-114 AFSKIKKEASGTEK
+114 
-128 NVSLSFSHIAKRA
+128 
-141 LAAIAAAFSIKKLID
+141 AAAFGVKKLID
-156 FSKSCIELGSDLAEV
+156 FSKSCIELGSNLAEV

-178 FPSMTEQVDNFAKSA
+178 FPSMAEQVDKFAKSA
-193 AKSFGLSE
+193 AGSFGLSE
-201 TMAKKYTGTF
+201 TMTKKYTGTF

-236 GDVASFYNISQDE
+236 GDVASFYNLSQDE

-288 TTAQMSEAEKV
+288 TTDQMSEAEKV

-305 VQNQLA
+305 VQKQLS

-320 SGSWANQVRILS
+320 SQSWANQVRILS

-354 RMINAL
+354 RMINTL

-387 GVGAVGADATSAAAG
+387 GVGAVGADAASAAAG

-422 VAKQA
+422 AAKQA

-435 GFDKINKVSKDSG
+435 GFDKINKISKDS
-448 SSASDAQGSSV
+448 SNSDSQNSSV
-459 PNISSGIDF
+459 PNNVAGSIDF

-473 GKTVIDDVDKKF
+473 GETVIDDVNKKF
-485 ANLFG
+485 ADLFG
-490 NITKLSEPARRSIK
+490 NITKLSEPALRSVK

-514 GNFSGQTLKDFYQHF
+514 GNFSGQSLKDFYQHF

-534 KWTLGTGIPRFVD
+534 KWTLGTGIPRFID
-547 ALNNGLMKT
+547 ALNDGLMKT
-556 DFPKINEALNRLW
+556 DFPKINDALNDLW
-569 DTLAPFEINIGE
+569 DALAPFTINVGE
-581 GLLWFWENVLVPLG
+581 GLLWFWEQVLVPLG

-606 LDTLSIGIG
+606 LETLSLAIQL
-615 FLNTV
+615 LNVV
-620 LIALQP
+620 LVALQP
-626 LFQWFWD
+626 LFEWFWKN
-633 SVLQP
+633 VLQP
-638 IAQWTGGIFLALWD
+638 IAQWTGGAFLTLWD
-652 QINNL
+652 GINKG
-657 LQIFSDWCAEN
+657 LQVFSDWCAKN
-668 PAVIQTMAIIIAS
+668 PGIIQSMTVAIGM
-681 FFAAW
+681 FFGAW
-686 KITKFVSDIAKM
+686 KVIELLSFIQQAGGVVGALKLIETALLGAKLAKIKDAAETAILTGMYAKDFVVGIGQSIV
-698 ISAIGNFTSILG
+698 AIGKQALAWITNTAAQIAMTAATVAWNAICAIATAATTAFGAAVAFLTSPIG
-710 LAKSGITALVSAL
+710 LACL
-723 GGPLTIAIAAAI
+723 AIAALV
-735 AAGILLWKNWDTV
+735 AGGVLLWKNWDTV

-755 RDWVVLK
+755 HDWIVSK
-762 FNSLKDGALN
+762 FSALKDWMKSKFETDWTERFGVLGNVLN
-772 AITNFCDGAQYGWNI
+772 WFCDIASGKIETVKNI
-787 FKDGLNWLCQIA
+787 FQGLN
-799 FGKITDL
+799 
-806 KNKFLDFVSFLKNI
+806 SFLKNI

-850 VNFASNALNK
+850 VNFASNAL
-860 LNVKIPSWVPGVG
+860 
-873 GKKLGFQ
+873 KKLGFQ

-977 KVQQEMDRRYNTVQI
+977 KVQKEMDRRYNTVQI

>member
-1 MATTIGSIGFELT
+1 MATTIGEIGLDLVVNHNQFK
-14 FDGSQMLSGI
+14 SQMAGI
-24 NASCEKLKQRFSQS
+24 NGLAKK
-38 FKEAGNSA
+38 AGA
-46 VSSVENSNIQI
+46 T
-57 DAILQDTERS
+57 L
-67 MKSKASA
+67 
-74 IAAIYRKEG
+74 
-83 YSMSDAMTKA
+83 
-93 WDHIERNSSQNS
+93 
-105 KKIGNNFSS
+105 
-114 AFSKIKKEASGTEK
+114 
-128 NVSLSFSHIAKRA
+128 
-141 LAAIAAAFSIKKLID
+141 AAAFGVKKLID
-156 FSKSCIELGSDLAEV
+156 FSKSCIELGSNLAEV

-178 FPSMTEQVDNFAKSA
+178 FPSMAEQVDKFAKSA
-193 AKSFGLSE
+193 AGSFGLSE

-236 GDVASFYNISQDE
+236 GDVASFYNLSQDE

-288 TTAQMSEAEKV
+288 TTDQMSEAEKV

-305 VQNQLA
+305 VQKQLS

-320 SGSWANQVRILS
+320 SQSWANQVRILS

-341 IGQGLINV
+341 IGQGLINI

-354 RMINAL
+354 RMINTL

-387 GVGAVGADATSAAAG
+387 GVGAVGADAASAAAG

-422 VAKQA
+422 AAKQA

-435 GFDKINKVSKDSG
+435 GFDKINKVSKDS
-448 SSASDAQGSSV
+448 SNSDSQNSSV
-459 PNISSGIDF
+459 PNNVAGSIDF

-473 GKTVIDDVDKKF
+473 GETVIDDVNKKF
-485 ANLFG
+485 ADLFR
-490 NITKLSEPARRSIK
+490 NITKLSEPALRSVK

-514 GNFSGQTLKDFYQHF
+514 GNFSGQSLKDFYQHF

-547 ALNNGLMKT
+547 ALNDGLMKT
-556 DFPKINEALNRLW
+556 DFPKINDALIDLW
-569 DTLAPFEINIGE
+569 DALAPFTINVGE
-581 GLLWFWENVLVPLG
+581 GLLWFWEQVLVPLG

-606 LDTLSIGIG
+606 LETLSLAIQL
-615 FLNTV
+615 LNAV
-620 LIALQP
+620 LVALQP
-626 LFQWFWD
+626 LFEWFWEN
-633 SVLQP
+633 VLQP
-638 IAQWTGGIFLALWD
+638 IAQWTGGAFLTLWD
-652 QINNL
+652 GINKG
-657 LQIFSDWCAEN
+657 LQVFSDWCAKN
-668 PAVIQTMAIIIAS
+668 PGIIQTMAIIIAS

-686 KITKFVSDIAKM
+686 KITKFISDIAGLV
-698 ISAIGNFTSILG
+698 STIGGAFGTIKNLTGLLG
-710 LAKSGITALVSAL
+710 LVKSSIGALVSAL

-735 AAGILLWKNWDTV
+735 AIGILLWKNWDTV

-820 FAGKFSDALKI
+820 FAGKFSDALKM

-840 NRMLTAIEKT
+840 NHMLTAIEKT

-931 VSKASG
+931 VSKANG

-977 KVQQEMDRRYNTVQI
+977 KVQQEMDRRYNTIQI

>member
-1 MATTIGSIGFELT
+1 MATTIGEIGLDLVVNHNQFK
-14 FDGSQMLSGI
+14 SQMAGI
-24 NASCEKLKQRFSQS
+24 NGLAKK
-38 FKEAGNSA
+38 AGA
-46 VSSVENSNIQI
+46 T
-57 DAILQDTERS
+57 L
-67 MKSKASA
+67 
-74 IAAIYRKEG
+74 
-83 YSMSDAMTKA
+83 
-93 WDHIERNSSQNS
+93 
-105 KKIGNNFSS
+105 
-114 AFSKIKKEASGTEK
+114 
-128 NVSLSFSHIAKRA
+128 
-141 LAAIAAAFSIKKLID
+141 AAAFGVKKLID
-156 FSKSCIELGSDLAEV
+156 FSKSCIELGSNLAEV

-178 FPSMTEQVDNFAKSA
+178 FPSMAEQVDKFAKSA
-193 AKSFGLSE
+193 AGSFGLSE

-236 GDVASFYNISQDE
+236 GDVASFYNLSQDE

-288 TTAQMSEAEKV
+288 TTDQMSEAEKV

-305 VQNQLA
+305 VQKQLS

-320 SGSWANQVRILS
+320 SQSWANQVRILS

-341 IGQGLINV
+341 IGQGLINI

-354 RMINAL
+354 RMINTL

-387 GVGAVGADATSAAAG
+387 GVGAVGADAASAAAG

-422 VAKQA
+422 AAKQA
-427 AKDMKSLM
+427 VKDMKSLM
-435 GFDKINKVSKDSG
+435 GFDKINKVSKDS
-448 SSASDAQGSSV
+448 SNSDSQNSSV
-459 PNISSGIDF
+459 PNNVAGSIDF

-473 GKTVIDDVDKKF
+473 GETVIDDVNKKF
-485 ANLFG
+485 ADLFG
-490 NITKLSEPARRSIK
+490 NITKLSEPALRSVK

-514 GNFSGQTLKDFYQHF
+514 GNFSGQSLKDFYQHF

-547 ALNNGLMKT
+547 ALNDGLMKT
-556 DFPKINEALNRLW
+556 DFPKINDALIDLW
-569 DTLAPFEINIGE
+569 DALAPFTINVGE
-581 GLLWFWENVLVPLG
+581 GLLWFWEQVLVPLG

-606 LDTLSIGIG
+606 LETLSLAIQL
-615 FLNTV
+615 LNAV
-620 LIALQP
+620 LVALQP
-626 LFQWFWD
+626 LFEWFWEN
-633 SVLQP
+633 VLQP
-638 IAQWTGGIFLALWD
+638 IAQWTGGAFLTLWD
-652 QINNL
+652 GINKG
-657 LQIFSDWCAEN
+657 LQVFSDWCAKN
-668 PAVIQTMAIIIAS
+668 PGIIQTMAIIIAS

-686 KITKFVSDIAKM
+686 KITKFISDIAGLV
-698 ISAIGNFTSILG
+698 STIGGAFGTIKNLTGLLG
-710 LAKSGITALVSAL
+710 LVKSSIGALVSAL

-735 AAGILLWKNWDTV
+735 AIGILLWKNWDTV

-820 FAGKFSDALKI
+820 FAGKFSDALKM

-840 NRMLTAIEKT
+840 NHMLTAIEKT

-931 VSKASG
+931 VSKANG

>member
-1 MATTIGSIGFELT
+1 MATTIGEIGLDLVVNHNQFK
-14 FDGSQMLSGI
+14 SQMAGI
-24 NASCEKLKQRFSQS
+24 TGLAKK
-38 FKEAGNSA
+38 AGA
-46 VSSVENSNIQI
+46 T
-57 DAILQDTERS
+57 L
-67 MKSKASA
+67 
-74 IAAIYRKEG
+74 
-83 YSMSDAMTKA
+83 
-93 WDHIERNSSQNS
+93 
-105 KKIGNNFSS
+105 
-114 AFSKIKKEASGTEK
+114 
-128 NVSLSFSHIAKRA
+128 
-141 LAAIAAAFSIKKLID
+141 AAAFGVKKLID

-178 FPSMTEQVDNFAKSA
+178 FPSMAEQVDKFAKSA
-193 AKSFGLSE
+193 AGSFGLSE

-236 GDVASFYNISQDE
+236 GDVASFYNLSQDE

-288 TTAQMSEAEKV
+288 TTDQMSEAEKV

-305 VQNQLA
+305 VQKQLE

-320 SGSWANQVRILS
+320 SESWANQVRILS

-341 IGQGLINV
+341 IGQGLINI

-387 GVGAVGADATSAAAG
+387 GVGAVGADA
-402 LTDASSAADQLADS
+402 SSAADQLADS

-422 VAKQA
+422 AAKQA

-435 GFDKINKVSKDSG
+435 GFDKINKVSKDS
-448 SSASDAQGSSV
+448 STSDSQNSSV
-459 PNISSGIDF
+459 PNNVAGSIDF

-473 GKTVIDDVDKKF
+473 GETVIDDVNKKF
-485 ANLFG
+485 ADLFG
-490 NITKLSEPARRSIK
+490 NITKLSEPALRSVK

-514 GNFSGQTLKDFYQHF
+514 GNFSSQSLKDFYQHF

-547 ALNNGLMKT
+547 ALNDGLMKT
-556 DFPKINEALNRLW
+556 DFPKINGALNDLW
-569 DTLAPFEINIGE
+569 DALAPFTINVGE
-581 GLLWFWENVLVPLG
+581 GLLWFWEQVLVPLG

-606 LDTLSIGIG
+606 LETLSLAIQL
-615 FLNTV
+615 LNAV
-620 LIALQP
+620 LVALQP
-626 LFQWFWD
+626 LFEWFWEN
-633 SVLQP
+633 VLQP
-638 IAQWTGGIFLALWD
+638 IAQWTGGAFLTLWD
-652 QINNL
+652 GINKG
-657 LQIFSDWCAEN
+657 LQVFSDWCAKN
-668 PAVIQTMAIIIAS
+668 PGIIQSMTVAIGM
-681 FFAAW
+681 FFGAW
-686 KITKFVSDIAKM
+686 KVIELLSFIQQAGGVVGALKLIETALLGAKLAKIKDAAETAILTGMYAKDFVVGIGQSIV
-698 ISAIGNFTSILG
+698 AIGKQALAWITNTAAQIAMTAATVAWNAICAIATAATTAFGAAVAFLTSPIG
-710 LAKSGITALVSAL
+710 LACL
-723 GGPLTIAIAAAI
+723 AIAALV
-735 AAGILLWKNWDTV
+735 AGGVLLWKNWDTV

-755 RDWVVLK
+755 HDWIVSK
-762 FNSLKDGALN
+762 FSALKDWMKSKFETDWTERFGVLGNVLN
-772 AITNFCDGAQYGWNI
+772 WFCDIASGKIETVKNI
-787 FKDGLNWLCQIA
+787 FQGL
-799 FGKITDL
+799 T
-806 KNKFLDFVSFLKNI
+806 SFLKNI

-963 GFSIDGETLARAQQ
+963 GFSIDGETLAKAQQ

>member
-1 MATTIGSIGFELT
+1 MATTIGEIGLDLVVNHNQFK
-14 FDGSQMLSGI
+14 SQMAGI
-24 NASCEKLKQRFSQS
+24 NGLAKK
-38 FKEAGNSA
+38 AGA
-46 VSSVENSNIQI
+46 T
-57 DAILQDTERS
+57 L
-67 MKSKASA
+67 
-74 IAAIYRKEG
+74 
-83 YSMSDAMTKA
+83 
-93 WDHIERNSSQNS
+93 
-105 KKIGNNFSS
+105 
-114 AFSKIKKEASGTEK
+114 
-128 NVSLSFSHIAKRA
+128 
-141 LAAIAAAFSIKKLID
+141 AAAFGVKKLID
-156 FSKSCIELGSDLAEV
+156 FSKSCIKLGSDLAEV

-178 FPSMTEQVDNFAKSA
+178 FPSMTEQVDKFAKSA
-193 AKSFGLSE
+193 AGSFGLSE

-236 GDVASFYNISQDE
+236 GDVASFYNLSQDE

-288 TTAQMSEAEKV
+288 TTDQMSEAEKV

-305 VQNQLA
+305 VQKQLS

-320 SGSWANQVRILS
+320 SQSWANQVRILS

-341 IGQGLINV
+341 IGQGLINI

-354 RMINAL
+354 RMINTL

-387 GVGAVGADATSAAAG
+387 GVGAVGADAASAAAG

-422 VAKQA
+422 AAKQA
-427 AKDMKSLM
+427 AKDMKFLM
-435 GFDKINKVSKDSG
+435 GFDKINKVSKDS
-448 SSASDAQGSSV
+448 SNSDSQNSSV
-459 PNISSGIDF
+459 PNNVAGSIDF

-473 GKTVIDDVDKKF
+473 GETVIDDVNKKF
-485 ANLFG
+485 ADLFG
-490 NITKLSEPARRSIK
+490 NITKLSEPALRSVK

-514 GNFSGQTLKDFYQHF
+514 GNFSGQSLKDFYQHF

-534 KWTLGTGIPRFVD
+534 KWTLGTGIPRFID
-547 ALNNGLMKT
+547 ALNDGLMKT
-556 DFPKINEALNRLW
+556 DFPKINDAMNDLW
-569 DTLAPFEINIGE
+569 DALAPFTINVGE
-581 GLLWFWENVLVPLG
+581 GLLWFWEQVLVPLG

-606 LDTLSIGIG
+606 LETLSLAIQL
-615 FLNTV
+615 LNVV
-620 LIALQP
+620 LVALQP
-626 LFQWFWD
+626 LFEWFWKN
-633 SVLQP
+633 VLQP
-638 IAQWTGGIFLALWD
+638 IAQWTGGAFLTLWD
-652 QINNL
+652 GINKG
-657 LQIFSDWCAEN
+657 LQVFSDWCAKN
-668 PAVIQTMAIIIAS
+668 PGIIQTMAIIIAS

-686 KITKFVSDIAKM
+686 KITKFISDIAGLV
-698 ISAIGNFTSILG
+698 STIGGAFGTIKNLTGLLG
-710 LAKSGITALVSAL
+710 LVKSSIGALVSAL

-735 AAGILLWKNWDTV
+735 AIGILLWKNWDTV

-820 FAGKFSDALKI
+820 FAGKFSDALKM

-840 NRMLTAIEKT
+840 NHMLTAIEKT

>member
-1 MATTIGSIGFELT
+1 MATTIGEIGLDLVVNHNQFK
-14 FDGSQMLSGI
+14 SQMAGI
-24 NASCEKLKQRFSQS
+24 NGLAKK
-38 FKEAGNSA
+38 AGA
-46 VSSVENSNIQI
+46 T
-57 DAILQDTERS
+57 L
-67 MKSKASA
+67 
-74 IAAIYRKEG
+74 
-83 YSMSDAMTKA
+83 
-93 WDHIERNSSQNS
+93 
-105 KKIGNNFSS
+105 
-114 AFSKIKKEASGTEK
+114 
-128 NVSLSFSHIAKRA
+128 
-141 LAAIAAAFSIKKLID
+141 AAAFGVKKLID
-156 FSKSCIELGSDLAEV
+156 FSKSCIELGSNLAEV

-178 FPSMTEQVDNFAKSA
+178 FPSMAEQVDKFAKSA
-193 AKSFGLSE
+193 AGSFGLSE

-236 GDVASFYNISQDE
+236 GDVASFYNLSQDE

-288 TTAQMSEAEKV
+288 TTDQMSEAEKV

-305 VQNQLA
+305 VQKQLS

-320 SGSWANQVRILS
+320 SQSWANQVRILS

-341 IGQGLINV
+341 IGQGLINI

-354 RMINAL
+354 RMINTL

-387 GVGAVGADATSAAAG
+387 GVGAVGADAASAAAG

-422 VAKQA
+422 AAKQA

-435 GFDKINKVSKDSG
+435 GFDKINKVSKDS
-448 SSASDAQGSSV
+448 SNSDSQNSSV
-459 PNISSGIDF
+459 PNNVAGSIDF

-473 GKTVIDDVDKKF
+473 GETVIDDVNKKF
-485 ANLFG
+485 ADLFR
-490 NITKLSEPARRSIK
+490 NITKLSEPALRSVK

-514 GNFSGQTLKDFYQHF
+514 GNFSGQSLKDFYQHF

-547 ALNNGLMKT
+547 ALNDGLMKT
-556 DFPKINEALNRLW
+556 DFPKINDALIDLW
-569 DTLAPFEINIGE
+569 DALAPFTINVGE
-581 GLLWFWENVLVPLG
+581 RLLWFWEQVLVPLG

-606 LDTLSIGIG
+606 LETLSLAIQL
-615 FLNTV
+615 LNAV
-620 LIALQP
+620 LVALQP
-626 LFQWFWD
+626 LFEWFWEN
-633 SVLQP
+633 VLQP
-638 IAQWTGGIFLALWD
+638 IAQWTGGAFLTLWD
-652 QINNL
+652 GINKG
-657 LQIFSDWCAEN
+657 LQVFSDWCAKN
-668 PAVIQTMAIIIAS
+668 PGIIQTMAIIIAS

-686 KITKFVSDIAKM
+686 KITKFISDIAGLV
-698 ISAIGNFTSILG
+698 STIGGAFGTIKNLTGLLG
-710 LAKSGITALVSAL
+710 LVKSSIGALVSAL

-735 AAGILLWKNWDTV
+735 AIGILLWKNWDTV

-820 FAGKFSDALKI
+820 FAGKFSDALKM

-840 NRMLTAIEKT
+840 NHMLTAIEKT

-931 VSKASG
+931 VSKANG

-977 KVQQEMDRRYNTVQI
+977 KVQQEMDRRYNTIQI

>member
-1 MATTIGSIGFELT
+1 MATTIGEIGLDLVVNHNQFK
-14 FDGSQMLSGI
+14 SQMAGI
-24 NASCEKLKQRFSQS
+24 NGLAKK
-38 FKEAGNSA
+38 AGA
-46 VSSVENSNIQI
+46 T
-57 DAILQDTERS
+57 L
-67 MKSKASA
+67 
-74 IAAIYRKEG
+74 
-83 YSMSDAMTKA
+83 
-93 WDHIERNSSQNS
+93 
-105 KKIGNNFSS
+105 
-114 AFSKIKKEASGTEK
+114 
-128 NVSLSFSHIAKRA
+128 
-141 LAAIAAAFSIKKLID
+141 AAAFGVKKLID
-156 FSKSCIELGSDLAEV
+156 FSKSCIELGSNLAEV

-178 FPSMTEQVDNFAKSA
+178 FPSMAEQVDKFAKSA
-193 AKSFGLSE
+193 AGSFGLSE

-236 GDVASFYNISQDE
+236 GDVASFYNLSQDE

-288 TTAQMSEAEKV
+288 TTDQMSEAEKV

-305 VQNQLA
+305 VQKQLS

-320 SGSWANQVRILS
+320 SQSWANQVRILS

-341 IGQGLINV
+341 IGQGLINI

-354 RMINAL
+354 RMINTL

-387 GVGAVGADATSAAAG
+387 GVGAVGADAASAAAG

-422 VAKQA
+422 AAKQA

-435 GFDKINKVSKDSG
+435 GFDKINKVSKDS
-448 SSASDAQGSSV
+448 SNSDSQNSSV
-459 PNISSGIDF
+459 PNNVAGSIDF

-473 GKTVIDDVDKKF
+473 GETVIDDVNKKF
-485 ANLFG
+485 ADLFR
-490 NITKLSEPARRSIK
+490 NITKLSEPALRSVK

-514 GNFSGQTLKDFYQHF
+514 GNFSGQSLKDFYQHF

-547 ALNNGLMKT
+547 ALNDGLMKT
-556 DFPKINEALNRLW
+556 DFPKINDALIDLW
-569 DTLAPFEINIGE
+569 DALAPFTINVGE
-581 GLLWFWENVLVPLG
+581 GLLWFWEQVLVPLG

-606 LDTLSIGIG
+606 LETLSLAIQL
-615 FLNTV
+615 LNAV
-620 LIALQP
+620 LVALQP
-626 LFQWFWD
+626 LFEWFWEN
-633 SVLQP
+633 VLQP
-638 IAQWTGGIFLALWD
+638 IAQWTGGAFLTLWD
-652 QINNL
+652 GINKG
-657 LQIFSDWCAEN
+657 LQVFSDWCAKN
-668 PAVIQTMAIIIAS
+668 PGIIQTMAIIIAS

-686 KITKFVSDIAKM
+686 KITKFISDIAGLV
-698 ISAIGNFTSILG
+698 STIGGAFGTIKNLTGLLG
-710 LAKSGITALVSAL
+710 LVKSSIGALVSAL

-735 AAGILLWKNWDTV
+735 AIGILLWKNWDTV

-820 FAGKFSDALKI
+820 FAGKFSDALKM

-840 NRMLTAIEKT
+840 NHMLTAIEKT

-931 VSKASG
+931 VSKANG

-963 GFSIDGETLARAQQ
+963 GFSIDGETLAKAQQ

>member
-1 MATTIGSIGFELT
+1 MATTIGEIGLDLVVNHNQFK
-14 FDGSQMLSGI
+14 SQMAGI
-24 NASCEKLKQRFSQS
+24 NGLAKK
-38 FKEAGNSA
+38 AGA
-46 VSSVENSNIQI
+46 T
-57 DAILQDTERS
+57 L
-67 MKSKASA
+67 
-74 IAAIYRKEG
+74 
-83 YSMSDAMTKA
+83 
-93 WDHIERNSSQNS
+93 
-105 KKIGNNFSS
+105 
-114 AFSKIKKEASGTEK
+114 
-128 NVSLSFSHIAKRA
+128 
-141 LAAIAAAFSIKKLID
+141 AAAFGVKKLID
-156 FSKSCIELGSDLAEV
+156 FSKSCIELGSNLAEV

-178 FPSMTEQVDNFAKSA
+178 FPSMAEQVNKFAKSA
-193 AKSFGLSE
+193 AGSFGLSE

-236 GDVASFYNISQDE
+236 GDVASFYNLSQDE

-288 TTAQMSEAEKV
+288 TTDQMSEAEKV

-305 VQNQLA
+305 VQKQLS

-320 SGSWANQVRILS
+320 SQSWANQVRILS

-341 IGQGLINV
+341 IGQGLINI

-354 RMINAL
+354 RMINTL

-379 GNKSSGQS
+379 GSKSSGQS
-387 GVGAVGADATSAAAG
+387 GVGAVGADAASAAAG

-422 VAKQA
+422 AAKQA

-435 GFDKINKVSKDSG
+435 GFDKINKVSKDS
-448 SSASDAQGSSV
+448 SNSDSQNSSV
-459 PNISSGIDF
+459 PNNVAGSIDF

-473 GKTVIDDVDKKF
+473 GGTVIDDVNKKF
-485 ANLFG
+485 ADLFG
-490 NITKLSEPARRSIK
+490 NITKLSEPALRSVK

-514 GNFSGQTLKDFYQHF
+514 GNFSGQSLKDFYQHF

-534 KWTLGTGIPRFVD
+534 KWTLGTGIPRFID
-547 ALNNGLMKT
+547 ALNDGLMKT
-556 DFPKINEALNRLW
+556 DFPKINDALNDLW
-569 DTLAPFEINIGE
+569 DALAPFTINVGE
-581 GLLWFWENVLVPLG
+581 GLLWFWEQVLVPLG

-606 LDTLSIGIG
+606 LETLSLAIQL
-615 FLNTV
+615 LNVV
-620 LIALQP
+620 LVALQP
-626 LFQWFWD
+626 LFEWFWKN
-633 SVLQP
+633 VLQP
-638 IAQWTGGIFLALWD
+638 IAQWTGGAFLTLWD
-652 QINNL
+652 GINKG
-657 LQIFSDWCAEN
+657 LQVFSDWCAKN
-668 PAVIQTMAIIIAS
+668 PGIIQTMAIIIAS

-686 KITKFVSDIAKM
+686 EITKFISDIAGLV
-698 ISAIGNFTSILG
+698 STIGGAFGTIKNLTGLLG
-710 LAKSGITALVSAL
+710 LVKSGIGALVSAL

-735 AAGILLWKNWDTV
+735 AIGILLWKNWDTV

-772 AITNFCDGAQYGWNI
+772 AITNFCDGAQYGWNV

-937 GSVTK
+937 GNVTK

-963 GFSIDGETLARAQQ
+963 GFSIDGETLAKAQQ

>member
-1 MATTIGSIGFELT
+1 MATTIGEIGLDLVVNHNQFK
-14 FDGSQMLSGI
+14 SQMAGI
-24 NASCEKLKQRFSQS
+24 NGLAKK
-38 FKEAGNSA
+38 AGA
-46 VSSVENSNIQI
+46 T
-57 DAILQDTERS
+57 L
-67 MKSKASA
+67 
-74 IAAIYRKEG
+74 
-83 YSMSDAMTKA
+83 
-93 WDHIERNSSQNS
+93 
-105 KKIGNNFSS
+105 
-114 AFSKIKKEASGTEK
+114 
-128 NVSLSFSHIAKRA
+128 
-141 LAAIAAAFSIKKLID
+141 AAAFGVKKLID
-156 FSKSCIELGSDLAEV
+156 FSKSCIELGSNLAEV

-178 FPSMTEQVDNFAKSA
+178 FPSMAEQVDKFAKSA
-193 AKSFGLSE
+193 AGSFGLSE

-236 GDVASFYNISQDE
+236 GDVASFYNLSQDE

-288 TTAQMSEAEKV
+288 TTDQMSEAEKV

-305 VQNQLA
+305 VQKQLS

-320 SGSWANQVRILS
+320 SQSWANQVRILS

-341 IGQGLINV
+341 IGQGLINI

-354 RMINAL
+354 RMINTL

-387 GVGAVGADATSAAAG
+387 GVGAVGADAASAAAG

-422 VAKQA
+422 AAKQA

-435 GFDKINKVSKDSG
+435 GFDKINKVSKDS
-448 SSASDAQGSSV
+448 STSDSQNSSV
-459 PNISSGIDF
+459 PNNVAGSIDF

-473 GKTVIDDVDKKF
+473 GETVIDDVNKKF
-485 ANLFG
+485 TDMFG
-490 NITKLSEPARRSIK
+490 NITKLSEPALRSVK
-504 RLWNEGLARL
+504 RLWN
-514 GNFSGQTLKDFYQHF
+514 D
-529 LVPVG
+529 
-534 KWTLGTGIPRFVD
+534 
-547 ALNNGLMKT
+547 GLMKT
-556 DFPKINEALNRLW
+556 DFPKINDALNDLW
-569 DTLAPFEINIGE
+569 DALAPFAINVGE
-581 GLLWFWENVLVPLG
+581 GLLWFWEQVLVPLG

-606 LDTLSIGIG
+606 LETLSLAIQL
-615 FLNTV
+615 LNAV
-620 LIALQP
+620 LVALQP
-626 LFQWFWD
+626 LFEWFWEQ
-633 SVLQP
+633 VLKP
-638 IAQWTGGIFLALWD
+638 IAQWTGGAFLVVWD
-652 QINNL
+652 AIIAVL
-657 LQIFSDWCAEN
+657 KVFSDWCAEN
-668 PAVIQTMAIIIAS
+668 QDVLQEMA
-681 FFAAW
+681 FAIGQLFLCW
-686 KITKFVSDIAKM
+686 KSAKLF
-698 ISAIGNFTSILG
+698 ISAVG
-710 LAKSGITALVSAL
+710 LAKTAIGALVSVL
-723 GGPLTIAIAAAI
+723 GGPLTVAIAAAI
-735 AAGILLWKNWDTV
+735 AIGVLLWKNWDTV

-772 AITNFCDGAQYGWNI
+772 AITSLCDGAQYGWNV
-787 FKDGLNWLCQIA
+787 FKDGLSWLCQIA

-806 KNKFLDFVSFLKNI
+806 KNNFLDFVSFLKNI
-820 FAGKFSDALKI
+820 FAGKFADALKI
-831 PVNGLIGML
+831 PVNNLIGML
-840 NRMLTAIEKT
+840 NRMLTAVEKT
-850 VNFASNALNK
+850 VNFASDVLNK

>member
-1 MATTIGSIGFELT
+1 MATTIGEIGLDLVVNHNQFK
-14 FDGSQMLSGI
+14 SQMAGI
-24 NASCEKLKQRFSQS
+24 NGLAKK
-38 FKEAGNSA
+38 AGA
-46 VSSVENSNIQI
+46 T
-57 DAILQDTERS
+57 L
-67 MKSKASA
+67 
-74 IAAIYRKEG
+74 
-83 YSMSDAMTKA
+83 
-93 WDHIERNSSQNS
+93 
-105 KKIGNNFSS
+105 
-114 AFSKIKKEASGTEK
+114 
-128 NVSLSFSHIAKRA
+128 
-141 LAAIAAAFSIKKLID
+141 AAAFGVKKLID
-156 FSKSCIELGSDLAEV
+156 FSKSCIELGSNLAEV

-178 FPSMTEQVDNFAKSA
+178 FPSMAEQVNKFAKSA
-193 AKSFGLSE
+193 AGSFGLSE

-236 GDVASFYNISQDE
+236 GDVASFYNLSQDE

-288 TTAQMSEAEKV
+288 TTDQMSEAEKV

-305 VQNQLA
+305 VQKQLS

-320 SGSWANQVRILS
+320 SQSWANQVRILS

-341 IGQGLINV
+341 IGQGLINI

-354 RMINAL
+354 RMINTL

-379 GNKSSGQS
+379 GSKSSGQS
-387 GVGAVGADATSAAAG
+387 GVGAVGADAASAAAG

-422 VAKQA
+422 AAKQA

-435 GFDKINKVSKDSG
+435 GFDKINKVSKDS
-448 SSASDAQGSSV
+448 SNSDSQNSSV
-459 PNISSGIDF
+459 PNNVAGSIDF

-473 GKTVIDDVDKKF
+473 GGTVIDDVNKKF
-485 ANLFG
+485 ADLFG
-490 NITKLSEPARRSIK
+490 NITKLSEPALRSVK

-514 GNFSGQTLKDFYQHF
+514 GNFSGQSLKDFYQHF

-534 KWTLGTGIPRFVD
+534 KWTLGTGIPRFID
-547 ALNNGLMKT
+547 ALNDGLMKT
-556 DFPKINEALNRLW
+556 DFPKINDALNDLW
-569 DTLAPFEINIGE
+569 DALAPFTINVGE
-581 GLLWFWENVLVPLG
+581 GLLWFWEQVLVPLG

-606 LDTLSIGIG
+606 LETLSLAIQL
-615 FLNTV
+615 LNVV
-620 LIALQP
+620 LVA
-626 LFQWFWD
+626 
-633 SVLQP
+633 LQP
-638 IAQWTGGIFLALWD
+638 IAQWTGGAFLTLWD
-652 QINNL
+652 GINKG
-657 LQIFSDWCAEN
+657 LQVFSDWCAKN
-668 PAVIQTMAIIIAS
+668 PGIIQTMAIIIAS

-686 KITKFVSDIAKM
+686 KITKFISDIAGLV
-698 ISAIGNFTSILG
+698 STIGGAFGTIKNLTGLLG
-710 LAKSGITALVSAL
+710 LVKSGIGALVSAL

-735 AAGILLWKNWDTV
+735 AIGILLWKNWDTV

-772 AITNFCDGAQYGWNI
+772 AITNFCDGAQYGWNV

-963 GFSIDGETLARAQQ
+963 GFSIDGETLAKAQQ

>member
-1 MATTIGSIGFELT
+1 MATTIGEIGLDLVVNHNQFK
-14 FDGSQMLSGI
+14 SQMAGI
-24 NASCEKLKQRFSQS
+24 TGLAKK
-38 FKEAGNSA
+38 AGA
-46 VSSVENSNIQI
+46 T
-57 DAILQDTERS
+57 L
-67 MKSKASA
+67 
-74 IAAIYRKEG
+74 
-83 YSMSDAMTKA
+83 
-93 WDHIERNSSQNS
+93 
-105 KKIGNNFSS
+105 
-114 AFSKIKKEASGTEK
+114 
-128 NVSLSFSHIAKRA
+128 
-141 LAAIAAAFSIKKLID
+141 AAAFGVKKLID

-178 FPSMTEQVDNFAKSA
+178 FPSMTEQVDKFAKSA
-193 AKSFGLSE
+193 AGSFGLSE

-222 KQALDMGATLTGLA
+222 RQALDMGATLTGLA

-288 TTAQMSEAEKV
+288 TTDQMSEAEKV

-305 VQNQLA
+305 VQKQLA

-341 IGQGLINV
+341 IGQGLINI

-354 RMINAL
+354 RVINAL

-387 GVGAVGADATSAAAG
+387 GVGAVGADAASAAAG

-416 TSGVGD
+416 TGSVGD
-422 VAKQA
+422 AAKQA

-435 GFDKINKVSKDSG
+435 GFDKINKVSKDS
-448 SSASDAQGSSV
+448 STSDSQSSSV
-459 PNISSGIDF
+459 PNNIAGSIDF

-473 GKTVIDDVDKKF
+473 GETVIDDVNKKF
-485 ANLFG
+485 ADMFG
-490 NITKLSEPARRSIK
+490 NITKLSEPALRSVK

-514 GNFSGQTLKDFYQHF
+514 GNFSGQSLKDFYQHF

-534 KWTLGTGIPRFVD
+534 KWTLGTGIPRFID
-547 ALNNGLMKT
+547 ALNDGLMKT
-556 DFPKINEALNRLW
+556 DFPKINSALVKLW
-569 DTLAPFEINIGE
+569 DALAPFAINVGE
-581 GLLWFWENVLVPLG
+581 GLLWFWEQVLVPLG

-606 LDTLSIGIG
+606 LETLSIAIQL
-615 FLNTV
+615 LNTV
-620 LIALQP
+620 LVALQP
-626 LFQWFWD
+626 LFEWFWD
-633 SVLQP
+633 NVLQP
-638 IAQWTGGIFLALWD
+638 IAQWTGGAFLTLWD
-652 QINNL
+652 GINKGL
-657 LQIFSDWCAEN
+657 RVFSDWCAKN
-668 PAVIQTMAIIIAS
+668 PGIIQSMTVAIGMFFGAWKVIELLSFIQQAGGVVGALKLIETALIGAKLAKIKDAAETAILTGMYAKDFVVGIGQSIIAIGKQALAWIVNT
-681 FFAAW
+681 AA
-686 KITKFVSDIAKM
+686 KVKNTAAQIAM
-698 ISAIGNFTSILG
+698 TAATVAWNAICAIATAATTAFGAAVAFLTSPIG
-710 LAKSGITALVSAL
+710 LACL
-723 GGPLTIAIAAAI
+723 AIAALV
-735 AAGILLWKNWDTV
+735 AGGVLLWKNWDTV

-755 RDWVVLK
+755 HDWIVSK
-762 FNSLKDGALN
+762 FSALKDWMKSKFETDWTERFGAIGNVLN
-772 AITNFCDGAQYGWNI
+772 WFCDIASGKIETVKNI
-787 FKDGLNWLCQIA
+787 FQGL
-799 FGKITDL
+799 T
-806 KNKFLDFVSFLKNI
+806 SFLKNV
-820 FAGKFSDALKI
+820 FAGKFLDALKI

-840 NRMLTAIEKT
+840 NQMLTAVEKT
-850 VNFASNALNK
+850 VNFASDVLNK

>member
-1 MATTIGSIGFELT
+1 MATTIGEIGLDLVVNHNQFK
-14 FDGSQMLSGI
+14 SQMAGI
-24 NASCEKLKQRFSQS
+24 NGLAKK
-38 FKEAGNSA
+38 AGA
-46 VSSVENSNIQI
+46 T
-57 DAILQDTERS
+57 L
-67 MKSKASA
+67 
-74 IAAIYRKEG
+74 
-83 YSMSDAMTKA
+83 
-93 WDHIERNSSQNS
+93 
-105 KKIGNNFSS
+105 
-114 AFSKIKKEASGTEK
+114 
-128 NVSLSFSHIAKRA
+128 
-141 LAAIAAAFSIKKLID
+141 AAAFGVKKLID
-156 FSKSCIELGSDLAEV
+156 FSKSCIELGSNLAEV

-178 FPSMTEQVDNFAKSA
+178 FPSMAEQVDKFAKSA
-193 AKSFGLSE
+193 AGSFGLSE

-236 GDVASFYNISQDE
+236 GDVASFYNLSQDE

-288 TTAQMSEAEKV
+288 TTDQMSEAEKV

-305 VQNQLA
+305 VQKQLS

-320 SGSWANQVRILS
+320 SQSWANQVRILS

-354 RMINAL
+354 RMINTL

-387 GVGAVGADATSAAAG
+387 GVGAVGADAASAAAG

-422 VAKQA
+422 AAKQA

-435 GFDKINKVSKDSG
+435 GFDKINKISKDS
-448 SSASDAQGSSV
+448 SNSDSQNSSV
-459 PNISSGIDF
+459 PNNVAGSIDF

-473 GKTVIDDVDKKF
+473 GETVIDDVNKKF
-485 ANLFG
+485 ADLFG
-490 NITKLSEPARRSIK
+490 NITKLSEPALRSVK

-514 GNFSGQTLKDFYQHF
+514 GNFSGQSLKDFYQHF

-534 KWTLGTGIPRFVD
+534 KWTLGTGIPRFID
-547 ALNNGLMKT
+547 ALNDGLMKT
-556 DFPKINEALNRLW
+556 DFPKINDALNDLW
-569 DTLAPFEINIGE
+569 DALAPFTINVGE
-581 GLLWFWENVLVPLG
+581 GLLWFWEQVLVPLG

-606 LDTLSIGIG
+606 LETLSLAIQL
-615 FLNTV
+615 LNVV
-620 LIALQP
+620 LVALQP
-626 LFQWFWD
+626 LFEWFWKN
-633 SVLQP
+633 VLQP
-638 IAQWTGGIFLALWD
+638 IAQWTGGAFLTLWD
-652 QINNL
+652 GINKG
-657 LQIFSDWCAEN
+657 LQVFSDWCAKN
-668 PAVIQTMAIIIAS
+668 PGIIQSMTVAIGM
-681 FFAAW
+681 FFGAW
-686 KITKFVSDIAKM
+686 KVIELLSFIQQAGGVVGALKLIETALLGAKLAKIKDAAETAILTGMYAKDFVVGIGQSIV
-698 ISAIGNFTSILG
+698 AIGKQALAWITNTAAQIAMTAATVAWNAICAIATAATTAFGAAVAFLTSPIG
-710 LAKSGITALVSAL
+710 LACL
-723 GGPLTIAIAAAI
+723 AIAALV
-735 AAGILLWKNWDTV
+735 AGGVLLWKNWDTV

-755 RDWVVLK
+755 HDWIVSK
-762 FNSLKDGALN
+762 FSALKDWMKSKFETDWTERFGVLGNVLN
-772 AITNFCDGAQYGWNI
+772 WFCDIASGKIETVKNI
-787 FKDGLNWLCQIA
+787 FQGL
-799 FGKITDL
+799 T
-806 KNKFLDFVSFLKNI
+806 SFLKNI

-831 PVNGLIGML
+831 PVNGLIGM
-840 NRMLTAIEKT
+840 
-850 VNFASNALNK
+850 LNK

-963 GFSIDGETLARAQQ
+963 GFSIDGETLAKAQQ

>member
-1 MATTIGSIGFELT
+1 MATTIGEIGLDLVVNHNQFK
-14 FDGSQMLSGI
+14 SQMAGI
-24 NASCEKLKQRFSQS
+24 NGLAKK
-38 FKEAGNSA
+38 AGA
-46 VSSVENSNIQI
+46 T
-57 DAILQDTERS
+57 L
-67 MKSKASA
+67 
-74 IAAIYRKEG
+74 
-83 YSMSDAMTKA
+83 
-93 WDHIERNSSQNS
+93 
-105 KKIGNNFSS
+105 
-114 AFSKIKKEASGTEK
+114 
-128 NVSLSFSHIAKRA
+128 
-141 LAAIAAAFSIKKLID
+141 AAAFGVKKLID
-156 FSKSCIELGSDLAEV
+156 FSKSCIELGSNLAEV

-178 FPSMTEQVDNFAKSA
+178 FPSMAEQVDKFAKSA
-193 AKSFGLSE
+193 AGSFGLSE

-236 GDVASFYNISQDE
+236 GDVASFYNLSQDE

-288 TTAQMSEAEKV
+288 TTDQMSEAEKV

-305 VQNQLA
+305 VQKQLS

-320 SGSWANQVRILS
+320 SQSWANQVRILS
-332 LQFQSLKAS
+332 MQFQSLKAS
-341 IGQGLINV
+341 IGQGLINI

-387 GVGAVGADATSAAAG
+387 GVGAVGADAASAAAG

-422 VAKQA
+422 AAKQA

-435 GFDKINKVSKDSG
+435 GFDKINKVSKDS
-448 SSASDAQGSSV
+448 SNSDSQNSSV
-459 PNISSGIDF
+459 PNNVAGSIDF

-473 GKTVIDDVDKKF
+473 GETVIDDVNKKF
-485 ANLFG
+485 ADLFG
-490 NITKLSEPARRSIK
+490 NITKLSEPALRSVK

-514 GNFSGQTLKDFYQHF
+514 GNFSGQSLKDFYQHF

-534 KWTLGTGIPRFVD
+534 KWTLGTGIPRFID
-547 ALNNGLMKT
+547 ALNDGLMKT
-556 DFPKINEALNRLW
+556 DFPKINDALIDLW
-569 DTLAPFEINIGE
+569 DALAPFTINVGE
-581 GLLWFWENVLVPLG
+581 GLLWFWEQVLVPLG

-606 LDTLSIGIG
+606 LETLSLAIKL
-615 FLNTV
+615 LNIV
-620 LIALQP
+620 IEAFQP
-626 LFQWFWD
+626 LFEWLWEQ
-633 SVLQP
+633 VLKP
-638 IAQWTGGIFLALWD
+638 IAQWTGGAFLTVWD
-652 QINNL
+652 AIIAVL
-657 LQIFSDWCAEN
+657 KVFSDWCAEN
-668 PAVIQTMAIIIAS
+668 QDVLQEMA
-681 FFAAW
+681 F
-686 KITKFVSDIAKM
+686 
-698 ISAIGNFTSILG
+698 AIGQLFLCWKAGKLFISVVG
-710 LAKSGITALVSAL
+710 LAKTAIGALVSVL
-723 GGPLTIAIAAAI
+723 GGPLTIAIAVAI
-735 AAGILLWKNWDTV
+735 AMGVLLWKNWDTV

-762 FNSLKDGALN
+762 FNSLKEGALN
-772 AITNFCDGAQYGWNI
+772 AITSFCDGAQYGWNV

-840 NRMLTAIEKT
+840 NHMLTAIEKT

-931 VSKASG
+931 VSKAG
-937 GSVTK
+937 GGNVTK

>member
-1 MATTIGSIGFELT
+1 MATTIGEIGLDLVVNHNQFK
-14 FDGSQMLSGI
+14 SQMAGI
-24 NASCEKLKQRFSQS
+24 TGLAKK
-38 FKEAGNSA
+38 AGA
-46 VSSVENSNIQI
+46 T
-57 DAILQDTERS
+57 L
-67 MKSKASA
+67 
-74 IAAIYRKEG
+74 
-83 YSMSDAMTKA
+83 
-93 WDHIERNSSQNS
+93 
-105 KKIGNNFSS
+105 
-114 AFSKIKKEASGTEK
+114 
-128 NVSLSFSHIAKRA
+128 
-141 LAAIAAAFSIKKLID
+141 AAAFGVKKLID
-156 FSKSCIELGSDLAEV
+156 FSKSCIELGSNLAEV

-178 FPSMTEQVDNFAKSA
+178 FPSMAEQVDKFAKSA
-193 AKSFGLSE
+193 AGSFGLSE

-236 GDVASFYNISQDE
+236 GDVASFYNLSQDE

-288 TTAQMSEAEKV
+288 TTDQMSEAEKV

-305 VQNQLA
+305 VQKQLS

-320 SGSWANQVRILS
+320 SQSWANQVRILS

-341 IGQGLINV
+341 IGQGLINI

-354 RMINAL
+354 RMINTL

-387 GVGAVGADATSAAAG
+387 GVGAVGADAASAAAG

-422 VAKQA
+422 AAKQA
-427 AKDMKSLM
+427 VKDMKSLM
-435 GFDKINKVSKDSG
+435 GFDKINKVSKDS
-448 SSASDAQGSSV
+448 SNSDSQNSSV
-459 PNISSGIDF
+459 PNNVAGSIDF

-473 GKTVIDDVDKKF
+473 GETVIDDVNKKF
-485 ANLFG
+485 ADLFG
-490 NITKLSEPARRSIK
+490 NITKLSEPALRSVK

-514 GNFSGQTLKDFYQHF
+514 GNFSGQSLKDFYQHF

-547 ALNNGLMKT
+547 ALNDGLMKT
-556 DFPKINEALNRLW
+556 DFPKINDALIDLW
-569 DTLAPFEINIGE
+569 DALAPFTINVGE
-581 GLLWFWENVLVPLG
+581 GLLWFWEQVLVPLG

-606 LDTLSIGIG
+606 LETLSLAIQL
-615 FLNTV
+615 LNAV
-620 LIALQP
+620 LVALQP
-626 LFQWFWD
+626 LFEWFWEN
-633 SVLQP
+633 VLQP
-638 IAQWTGGIFLALWD
+638 IAQWTGGAFLTLWD
-652 QINNL
+652 GINKG
-657 LQIFSDWCAEN
+657 LQVFSDWCAKN
-668 PAVIQTMAIIIAS
+668 PGIIQTMAIIIAS

-686 KITKFVSDIAKM
+686 KITKFISDIAGLV
-698 ISAIGNFTSILG
+698 STIGGAFGTIKNLTGLLG
-710 LAKSGITALVSAL
+710 LVKSSIGALVSAL

-735 AAGILLWKNWDTV
+735 AIGILLWKNWDTV

-820 FAGKFSDALKI
+820 FAGKFSDALKM

-840 NRMLTAIEKT
+840 NHMLTAIEKT

-931 VSKASG
+931 VSKANG

>member
-1 MATTIGSIGFELT
+1 MATTIGEIGLDLVVNHNQFK
-14 FDGSQMLSGI
+14 SQMAGI
-24 NASCEKLKQRFSQS
+24 TGLAKK
-38 FKEAGNSA
+38 AGA
-46 VSSVENSNIQI
+46 T
-57 DAILQDTERS
+57 L
-67 MKSKASA
+67 
-74 IAAIYRKEG
+74 
-83 YSMSDAMTKA
+83 
-93 WDHIERNSSQNS
+93 
-105 KKIGNNFSS
+105 
-114 AFSKIKKEASGTEK
+114 
-128 NVSLSFSHIAKRA
+128 
-141 LAAIAAAFSIKKLID
+141 AAAFGVKKLID

-178 FPSMTEQVDNFAKSA
+178 FPSMTEQVDKFAKSA
-193 AKSFGLSE
+193 AGSFGLSE

-236 GDVASFYNISQDE
+236 GDVASFYNLSQDE

-288 TTAQMSEAEKV
+288 TTDQMSEAEKV

-305 VQNQLA
+305 VQKQLS

-320 SGSWANQVRILS
+320 SQSWANQVRILS

-341 IGQGLINV
+341 IGQGLINI

-354 RMINAL
+354 RMINTL

-387 GVGAVGADATSAAAG
+387 GVGAVGADAASAAAG

-422 VAKQA
+422 AAKQA

-435 GFDKINKVSKDSG
+435 GFDKINKVSKDS
-448 SSASDAQGSSV
+448 STSDAQNSSV
-459 PNISSGIDF
+459 PNNIAGSIDF

-473 GKTVIDDVDKKF
+473 GETVIDDVNKKF
-485 ANLFG
+485 TDMFG
-490 NITKLSEPARRSIK
+490 NITKLSEPALRSVK

-514 GNFSGQTLKDFYQHF
+514 GNFSGQSLKDFYQHF

-534 KWTLGTGIPRFVD
+534 KWTLGTGIPRFID
-547 ALNNGLMKT
+547 ALNDGLMKT
-556 DFPKINEALNRLW
+556 DFPKINDALIDLW
-569 DTLAPFEINIGE
+569 DALAPFTINVGE
-581 GLLWFWENVLVPLG
+581 GLLWFWEQVLVPLG

-606 LDTLSIGIG
+606 LETLSLAIQL
-615 FLNTV
+615 LNAV
-620 LIALQP
+620 LVALQP
-626 LFQWFWD
+626 LFEWFWEN
-633 SVLQP
+633 VLQP
-638 IAQWTGGIFLALWD
+638 IAQWTGGAFLTLWD
-652 QINNL
+652 GINKG
-657 LQIFSDWCAEN
+657 LQVFSDWCAKN
-668 PAVIQTMAIIIAS
+668 PGIIQTMAIIIAS

-686 KITKFVSDIAKM
+686 KITKFISDIAGLV
-698 ISAIGNFTSILG
+698 STIGGAFGTIKNLTGLLG
-710 LAKSGITALVSAL
+710 LVKSSIGALVSAL

-735 AAGILLWKNWDTV
+735 AIGILLWKNWDTV

-820 FAGKFSDALKI
+820 FAGKFSDALKM

-840 NRMLTAIEKT
+840 NHMLTAIEKT

-931 VSKASG
+931 VSKANG

-977 KVQQEMDRRYNTVQI
+977 KVQQEMDRRYNTIQI